1 MKKSLKC
8 FNVVTIIAL
17 LLSIT
22 LPSPS
27 AFAEI
32 HKKSWDELQGNDVR
46 IKAEQVNAE
55 IYRGEVAEREHV
67 FQYTIENTG
76 DTPIQ
81 ELVLKQNNEN
91 EITFL
96 SQSMK
101 VNGEKLPENKVA
113 DFYVEEKDKGGKLL
127 SSNLKIRDLKSH
139 EKMTVLIKASRT
151 QHFNKEYKQK
161 ISVQKDQ
168 VQIGSMSFDVEGIP
182 SEDKV
187 EATADDEADSSKKS
201 VVPSVN
207 NTTKKVDEKLKVSV
221 EDTNKP
227 TSNTELVKQPVTE
240 AEKQP
245 EKEVAKQSDAEVQ
258 AASENASKVQIQ
270 VGDKQGFGD
279 PLYSVITAGDLVQ
292 TGNVTLGL
300 TTDHYGRQSLGY
312 KTNKMTVDVDND
324 DSTFNSSTGAFPT
337 IPAGSKVKKA
347 YLFWTAAMGVPG
359 NITDRKVTED
369 QVRQPVK
376 MKMGNKQYAEVSADS
391 IRKADYLPYI
401 SNYSGSGAGYVAYAD
416 VTNVIAQQGISQ
428 TLTVANVPQIKDVT
442 GGGYYWGNWNLIL
455 VYENYKETVKDMKI
469 WEGLVSQKSTAWTDV
484 SVNKINTPKEG
495 AFKAKFSYFSSQ
507 GDPAEKDGYAYD
519 YGEYDFGA
527 GYIKIKNINGKDND
541 ANDSSMTEVQV
552 DGTNEFVTKK
562 YPGYNPDWTNSFS
575 TDIHTYHFEGPNQ
588 VKNDL
593 KEAKMRFRANGA
605 TGDIY
610 VLNNAT
616 FVTEHNA
623 PNLQVDKK
631 ALDSAG
637 KEIKEVKAG
646 EEITYKIEVKNDTK
660 NNQAP
665 VSNVK
670 GFDKLD
676 DRLEYVPGSIQYV
689 TGSNTG
695 QKTDDASDDEA
706 EFVNNQ
712 IDFRIGEGADAKDG
726 GVLKPGE
733 SAVLTFKVK
742 VKESIKSDTTV
753 KNVVAVK
760 GQDSAEIKYES
771 EDDANV
777 TVTIPKEV
785 PGEIEARK
793 IASNKSP
800 KLGDEVEYRI
810 TFKNKVKDGRLDVLT
825 IEDELPSSLEF
836 VKDSLK
842 AEGVQPEP
850 VELKFENGKII
861 AKYPAITDM
870 EERSIV
876 FKTKVK
882 ENAEI
887 GKEITNKATVSD
899 KTTSPKNIEEKIT
912 PQHKAGRIDA
922 KKKATNKKPKLGEEF
937 EYQISFNNT
946 VENGKLEA
954 VTIEDEIPANLE
966 FIQGSERAEGAGPSP
981 VELKVENGKVIA
993 KYPAITDTKERS
1005 IIFKVK
1011 VKEEAKAGETI
1022 VNKAVVSDPNGQSEH
1037 PEEKV
1042 TPDYKDGKVDVDKS
1056 VTNQTPK
1063 LGEEVEY
1070 RITFHNTVE
1079 NGKLEK
1085 VMIEDTL
1092 PAGVE
1097 YVKDS
1102 LKAEGIK
1109 PEPVELK
1116 MENGK
1121 IIAKYPEITDT
1132 EKRSIVFKVK
1142 VKDSAKVGEA
1152 IVNKAIAKDP
1162 KHDPVDAKVVITPQ
1176 SKKGEIAATKVV
1188 NNEKPKLGEEIE
1200 YRISFH
1206 NTVENGKIAEVRVE
1220 DTIPKGLEYVENSIK
1235 AEGEAPSPVELTVE
1249 AGVVK
1254 AKYIDIT
1261 DTKERSIVF
1270 KVKVKEEVE
1279 VGKEIV
1285 NKAIVDDTKHQ
1296 PIEPEERITPQHK
1309 DGIINAAKIVDN
1321 PSPKLGEEVEYRI
1334 SFKNTVEN
1342 GKLEKVKIEDTI
1354 PNGLEYVKGSEKAE
1368 GDKPAP
1374 VKLHVKDGKVIAEY
1388 ENITDTKE
1396 RSIVFTVKVK
1406 EEAEIGKE
1414 IVNQAIV
1421 DDTKDSKKPEA
1432 KITPLHKDGKIKAKK
1447 SVNNETPKLGEEVE
1461 YRISFKNT
1469 VENGKLAEV
1478 KIEDTLP
1485 EGLEYVENSL
1495 KAEGAGPNPV
1505 ELKMENGKVLA
1516 KYPEITDIEE
1526 RSITFKVKVKEE
1538 VKVGEKIVNKAIV
1551 DDTKHDPIN
1560 PKAEITPQYK
1570 DGKIE
1575 AEKVVNNP
1583 SPKLEEEVEYRI
1595 SFKNTVEH
1603 GKLAGVIIEDD
1614 LPNGLEYVKGSLQ
1627 AEGSKPDPV
1636 ELKFEN
1642 GKVLAKYPEI
1652 TDTKERSITFKVKVK
1667 GNVSDTIINQ
1677 AIVSDTKHPPET
1689 PKAEIIPQHKDG
1701 KLEAKKVV
1709 NNLLP
1714 KLGEEVEYRISFKNT
1729 VENGKLAEVKIE
1741 DTLPEGLE
1749 YVENSLKA
1757 EGAGTDSVELKF
1769 ENGKILA
1776 KYPEITDTKERS
1788 ITFKVKVKD
1797 EVKIGGKIVNK
1808 AIIDD
1813 TKKEPETPTAEITPQ
1828 HKDGKVE
1835 AEKTVNNPSPKL
1847 GEEIEYRISFKNTV
1861 ENGKLAEVKIEDT
1874 LPNGLEYVKDSLQA
1888 EGSKP
1893 NPVELKVKD
1902 GKVIAKYPEITDIE
1916 ERSIVFKAKVKEDFK
1931 VGEGIVNKVVVD
1943 DTKDP
1948 KTREVT
1954 VTPEYKD
1961 GKLKAEKFVNNKKPK
1976 LGEEVEYRI
1985 NFKNT
1990 VENGKLV
1997 EVKVEDEI
2005 PAGLEYVENSLQA
2018 EGSKPNPVELKFE
2031 NGKVMAKY
2039 PVITD
2044 TKERSIV
2051 FKAKVK
2057 EEAEIGK
2064 EIVNKAIVVDTT
2076 HEPEKP
2082 YVEITPQYKDGKIV
2096 AEKVANNHKPK
2107 LGEEVEYR
2115 IRFKNTVENGKLA
2128 EVNIKDTLPK
2138 GLEYVEGS
2146 ITAEGSKPKPVELK
2160 VENGKVTAKYPAI
2173 TDTEERSIVFKAK
2186 VKESVKA
2193 GEEIVNEAIVDDTK
2207 NVPEEPYVPITPQY
2221 KDGKIEARKEVSN
2234 HEPKLG
2240 EEIEYRII
2248 FNNTVKDGKLAEVKI
2263 EDEIPAGLEFVQ
2275 GSEKAEGDE
2284 PKPVELKVENGKV
2297 IATYSEIIDTKERSI
2312 AFKVKVKDSVAIG
2325 KGITNK
2331 AIIHVD
2337 DPNHPIIEP
2346 TAKITPQYKDGKVKA
2361 DKKVSKK
2368 DPKLGEE
2375 IEYRISFHN
2384 TVKDGKLAEVKI
2396 EDEIPSGLEYVKD
2409 SLKAEGEEPAP
2420 VELKEEAGKVTAKYE
2435 NITDTKERSIIFKVK
2450 VKDSVE
2456 VDKAIV
2462 NKAIVD
2468 DTKNPPERPEVY
2480 ITPQHKDGKVKAD
2493 KKVSKKDPK
2502 LGEEVEY
2509 QIRFKNTVENG
2520 KLAEV
2525 KIEDQLPTGLEYVKD
2540 SLKSEGN
2547 EPNPVELKE
2556 EAGKIT
2562 AKYENITDTAERSI
2576 IFKVKVTEV
2585 AKVGKKIVNTA
2596 IVDDDNPKNPPQKP
2610 EAIITPEYKDGKLKA
2625 EKTVNNP
2632 APKLGEEVEYRITFR
2647 NVVEHGKVAKVKIK
2661 DELPSSLE
2669 FVEGSERAEG
2679 ENPKPLH
2686 VKVKNGIVLAE
2697 YPEIVD
2703 TKERSI
2709 IFKVKVKEKAKVGE
2723 EIVNTAVVED
2733 TINPPEQPNVT
2744 IQPQYKDGALQAE
2757 KTVSNQEP
2765 KLGEEVEY
2773 RISFENTVENGRL
2786 TEVKVEDE
2794 IPAGLEYVQDSIKSD
2809 GPEPNPVE
2817 LKVENGKVTVK
2828 YPEITDMKKRSII
2841 FKVKVQETVQVGKE
2855 IINKAIVDDNN
2866 PTTPPVESLIPITP
2880 QYKDGKLEARKE
2892 VSNHEPKLGEEIEY
2906 RITFNGTVDG
2916 GKLVDVKIEDE
2927 IPAGLEY
2934 VKDSLEAVGDKPVPT
2949 ELKVENGKV
2958 TAKYPE
2964 ITDTKERSI
2973 IFKAKVKETVKVG
2986 GEITNKAIIHVDDPN
3001 HPVIEPTA
3009 TIKPEYKDGQ
3019 LKAMKA
3025 VSNKEPKLGEEV
3037 EYRISFKN
3045 TVENGKVAEVKVEDE
3060 IPAGLEYVQDSL
3072 RFEGAEPNP
3081 VELKVEFGKVIA
3093 KYLDIADR
3101 KERSIIFK
3109 AKVKE
3114 TVETGE
3120 KIVNKAIV
3128 GDTINQPEEPVVSI
3142 TPQYKDG
3149 MLKAEK
3155 EVSNKEP
3162 KLGEEVEYRISFKN
3176 TVENGKLA
3184 EVKIEDQLP
3193 DGLEYVKDSVKA
3205 KGAIEV
3211 KVENGKLTAK
3221 YENIIDTKERNITF
3235 KVKVKEKAGEEIVN
3249 RAIVDD
3255 GINQPLEP
3263 TVSIK
3268 PKEPE
3273 VKPEDPKE
3281 PEVKPEDPKEP
3292 EVKPE
3297 DPKEPEVKPED
3308 PKEPEVKP
3316 EDPKEPEVKPEDP
3329 KEPEVKPEDPKEPE
3343 VKPEDPKEPEV
3354 KPEDPKEPEVK
3365 PEDPK
3370 EPEVKPEDPK
3380 EPEVK
3385 PEDPKEPEVKPEDP
3399 KEPEVKPEDPKEPE
3413 VKPEDPKEPEVKPE
3427 DPKEPEVKPED
3438 PKEPEVKPED
3448 PKEPEVK
3455 PEDPK
3460 EPEVKPEDPKEPEVK
3475 PEDPKE
3481 PEVKPEDPKE
3491 PEVKPEDPKEPE
3503 VKLEKPEVRLEK
3515 LIKEPQV
3522 KVEREL
3528 PKTGAASPWMVS
3540 VGAGISFLV
3549 GGVLF
3554 VLGRRRKQ

>member
-168 VQIGSMSFDVEGIP
+168 VQIGSMSFNVEGIP

-187 EATADDEADSSKKS
+187 EANADDEADSSKEE
-201 VVPSVN
+201 VGPSPDS
-207 NTTKKVDEKLKVSV
+207 TPKKITEKLKVSV
-221 EDTNKP
+221 EDTNNP

-245 EKEVAKQSDAEVQ
+245 EKEAAKQSNAEVQ

-279 PLYSVITAGDLVQ
+279 PLYSTITAGDLVQ

-300 TTDHYGRQSLGY
+300 TDNHYTRQSVGG
-312 KTNKMTVDVDND
+312 KTNKKAVDVDND
-324 DSTFNSSTGAFPT
+324 DTTFNSSTGAFPN

-347 YLFWTAAMGVPG
+347 YLFWTAAMGAPSDARIDYRVS
-359 NITDRKVTED
+359 DED
-369 QVRQPVK
+369 VRQPIK

-401 SNYSGSGAGYVAYAD
+401 ANHYSSGAGYVAYAD
-416 VTNVIAQQGISQ
+416 VTNVIEKQGISQ
-428 TLTVANVPQIKDVT
+428 TVTVANVPQIKFEK
-442 GGGYYWGNWNLIL
+442 GSGYYWGNWNLIL

-469 WEGLVSQKSTAWTDV
+469 WEGLVSQKSTAWANI

-507 GDPAEKDGYAYD
+507 GDPAENDIYAYD
-519 YGEYDFGA
+519 YGEYDFGL
-527 GYIKIKNINGKDND
+527 GYQKLKNINSKEND
-541 ANDSSMTEVQV
+541 VNDSSMTEVQV

-575 TDIHTYHFEGPNQ
+575 TDIHTYHLEGPNQ

-689 TGSNTG
+689 TGSNAG

-742 VKESIKSDTTV
+742 VKESIKSNTTV

-825 IEDELPSSLEF
+825 IEDQLPSSLEF

-850 VELKFENGKII
+850 VELK
-861 AKYPAITDM
+861 
-870 EERSIV
+870 
-876 FKTKVK
+876 
-882 ENAEI
+882 
-887 GKEITNKATVSD
+887 
-899 KTTSPKNIEEKIT
+899 
-912 PQHKAGRIDA
+912 
-922 KKKATNKKPKLGEEF
+922 
-937 EYQISFNNT
+937 
-946 VENGKLEA
+946 
-954 VTIEDEIPANLE
+954 
-966 FIQGSERAEGAGPSP
+966 
-981 VELKVENGKVIA
+981 
-993 KYPAITDTKERS
+993 
-1005 IIFKVK
+1005 
-1011 VKEEAKAGETI
+1011 
-1022 VNKAVVSDPNGQSEH
+1022 
-1037 PEEKV
+1037 
-1042 TPDYKDGKVDVDKS
+1042 
-1056 VTNQTPK
+1056 
-1063 LGEEVEY
+1063 
-1070 RITFHNTVE
+1070 
-1079 NGKLEK
+1079 
-1085 VMIEDTL
+1085 
-1092 PAGVE
+1092 
-1097 YVKDS
+1097 
-1102 LKAEGIK
+1102 
-1109 PEPVELK
+1109 

-1121 IIAKYPEITDT
+1121 IIAKYPEITDM

-1162 KHDPVDAKVVITPQ
+1162 KNEPVESDVVITPQ

-1188 NNEKPKLGEEIE
+1188 NNKKPKLGEEIE

-1206 NTVENGKIAEVRVE
+1206 NMVENGKLAEVRVE

-1249 AGVVK
+1249 AGVIK

-1396 RSIVFTVKVK
+1396 RSIVFKVKVK

-1485 EGLEYVENSL
+1485 EGVEYVENSL

-1538 VKVGEKIVNKAIV
+1538 VKAGEKIVNKAIV

-1603 GKLAGVIIEDD
+1603 GKLAEVIIEDD

-1627 AEGSKPDPV
+1627 AEGSKPNPV

-1667 GNVSDTIINQ
+1667 GNVSDT
-1677 AIVSDTKHPPET
+1677 KHPPET

-1709 NNLLP
+1709 NNLL
-1714 KLGEEVEYRISFKNT
+1714 
-1729 VENGKLAEVKIE
+1729 
-1741 DTLPEGLE
+1741 
-1749 YVENSLKA
+1749 
-1757 EGAGTDSVELKF
+1757 
-1769 ENGKILA
+1769 
-1776 KYPEITDTKERS
+1776 
-1788 ITFKVKVKD
+1788 
-1797 EVKIGGKIVNK
+1797 
-1808 AIIDD
+1808 
-1813 TKKEPETPTAEITPQ
+1813 
-1828 HKDGKVE
+1828 
-1835 AEKTVNNPSPKL
+1835 
-1847 GEEIEYRISFKNTV
+1847 
-1861 ENGKLAEVKIEDT
+1861 
-1874 LPNGLEYVKDSLQA
+1874 
-1888 EGSKP
+1888 
-1893 NPVELKVKD
+1893 
-1902 GKVIAKYPEITDIE
+1902 
-1916 ERSIVFKAKVKEDFK
+1916 
-1931 VGEGIVNKVVVD
+1931 
-1943 DTKDP
+1943 
-1948 KTREVT
+1948 
-1954 VTPEYKD
+1954 
-1961 GKLKAEKFVNNKKPK
+1961 
-1976 LGEEVEYRI
+1976 
-1985 NFKNT
+1985 
-1990 VENGKLV
+1990 
-1997 EVKVEDEI
+1997 
-2005 PAGLEYVENSLQA
+2005 
-2018 EGSKPNPVELKFE
+2018 
-2031 NGKVMAKY
+2031 
-2039 PVITD
+2039 
-2044 TKERSIV
+2044 
-2051 FKAKVK
+2051 
-2057 EEAEIGK
+2057 
-2064 EIVNKAIVVDTT
+2064 
-2076 HEPEKP
+2076 
-2082 YVEITPQYKDGKIV
+2082 
-2096 AEKVANNHKPK
+2096 
-2107 LGEEVEYR
+2107 
-2115 IRFKNTVENGKLA
+2115 
-2128 EVNIKDTLPK
+2128 
-2138 GLEYVEGS
+2138 
-2146 ITAEGSKPKPVELK
+2146 
-2160 VENGKVTAKYPAI
+2160 
-2173 TDTEERSIVFKAK
+2173 
-2186 VKESVKA
+2186 
-2193 GEEIVNEAIVDDTK
+2193 
-2207 NVPEEPYVPITPQY
+2207 
-2221 KDGKIEARKEVSN
+2221 
-2234 HEPKLG
+2234 
-2240 EEIEYRII
+2240 
-2248 FNNTVKDGKLAEVKI
+2248 
-2263 EDEIPAGLEFVQ
+2263 
-2275 GSEKAEGDE
+2275 
-2284 PKPVELKVENGKV
+2284 
-2297 IATYSEIIDTKERSI
+2297 
-2312 AFKVKVKDSVAIG
+2312 
-2325 KGITNK
+2325 
-2331 AIIHVD
+2331 
-2337 DPNHPIIEP
+2337 
-2346 TAKITPQYKDGKVKA
+2346 
-2361 DKKVSKK
+2361 
-2368 DPKLGEE
+2368 
-2375 IEYRISFHN
+2375 
-2384 TVKDGKLAEVKI
+2384 
-2396 EDEIPSGLEYVKD
+2396 
-2409 SLKAEGEEPAP
+2409 
-2420 VELKEEAGKVTAKYE
+2420 
-2435 NITDTKERSIIFKVK
+2435 
-2450 VKDSVE
+2450 
-2456 VDKAIV
+2456 
-2462 NKAIVD
+2462 
-2468 DTKNPPERPEVY
+2468 
-2480 ITPQHKDGKVKAD
+2480 
-2493 KKVSKKDPK
+2493 
-2502 LGEEVEY
+2502 
-2509 QIRFKNTVENG
+2509 
-2520 KLAEV
+2520 
-2525 KIEDQLPTGLEYVKD
+2525 
-2540 SLKSEGN
+2540 
-2547 EPNPVELKE
+2547 
-2556 EAGKIT
+2556 
-2562 AKYENITDTAERSI
+2562 
-2576 IFKVKVTEV
+2576 
-2585 AKVGKKIVNTA
+2585 
-2596 IVDDDNPKNPPQKP
+2596 
-2610 EAIITPEYKDGKLKA
+2610 
-2625 EKTVNNP
+2625 
-2632 APKLGEEVEYRITFR
+2632 
-2647 NVVEHGKVAKVKIK
+2647 
-2661 DELPSSLE
+2661 
-2669 FVEGSERAEG
+2669 
-2679 ENPKPLH
+2679 
-2686 VKVKNGIVLAE
+2686 
-2697 YPEIVD
+2697 
-2703 TKERSI
+2703 
-2709 IFKVKVKEKAKVGE
+2709 
-2723 EIVNTAVVED
+2723 
-2733 TINPPEQPNVT
+2733 
-2744 IQPQYKDGALQAE
+2744 
-2757 KTVSNQEP
+2757 
-2765 KLGEEVEY
+2765 
-2773 RISFENTVENGRL
+2773 
-2786 TEVKVEDE
+2786 
-2794 IPAGLEYVQDSIKSD
+2794 
-2809 GPEPNPVE
+2809 
-2817 LKVENGKVTVK
+2817 
-2828 YPEITDMKKRSII
+2828 
-2841 FKVKVQETVQVGKE
+2841 
-2855 IINKAIVDDNN
+2855 
-2866 PTTPPVESLIPITP
+2866 
-2880 QYKDGKLEARKE
+2880 
-2892 VSNHEPKLGEEIEY
+2892 
-2906 RITFNGTVDG
+2906 
-2916 GKLVDVKIEDE
+2916 
-2927 IPAGLEY
+2927 
-2934 VKDSLEAVGDKPVPT
+2934 
-2949 ELKVENGKV
+2949 
-2958 TAKYPE
+2958 
-2964 ITDTKERSI
+2964 
-2973 IFKAKVKETVKVG
+2973 
-2986 GEITNKAIIHVDDPN
+2986 
-3001 HPVIEPTA
+3001 
-3009 TIKPEYKDGQ
+3009 
-3019 LKAMKA
+3019 
-3025 VSNKEPKLGEEV
+3025 PKLGEEV

-3093 KYLDIADR
+3093 KYLDISDR

-3162 KLGEEVEYRISFKN
+3162 KLGEVVEYRISFKN

-3292 EVKPE
+3292 EVK
-3297 DPKEPEVKPED
+3297 
-3308 PKEPEVKP
+3308 
-3316 EDPKEPEVKPEDP
+3316 
-3329 KEPEVKPEDPKEPE
+3329 
-3343 VKPEDPKEPEV
+3343 
-3354 KPEDPKEPEVK
+3354 
-3365 PEDPK
+3365 
-3370 EPEVKPEDPK
+3370 
-3380 EPEVK
+3380 
-3385 PEDPKEPEVKPEDP
+3385 
-3399 KEPEVKPEDPKEPE
+3399 
-3413 VKPEDPKEPEVKPE
+3413 
-3427 DPKEPEVKPED
+3427 
-3438 PKEPEVKPED
+3438 
-3448 PKEPEVK
+3448 
-3455 PEDPK
+3455 
-3460 EPEVKPEDPKEPEVK
+3460 
-3475 PEDPKE
+3475 
-3481 PEVKPEDPKE
+3481 
-3491 PEVKPEDPKEPE
+3491 
-3503 VKLEKPEVRLEK
+3503 LEKPEVRLEK

>member
-1 MKKSLKC
+1 MKQVLKC
-8 FNVVTIIAL
+8 FNVVTMITL
-17 LLSIT
+17 LLSII

-27 AFAEI
+27 AFATEI
-32 HKKSWDELQGNDVR
+32 NKKSWDELQGNDVK

-55 IYRGEVAEREHV
+55 IYKGEVAEREHV

-76 DTPIQ
+76 ATPIQ

-91 EITFL
+91 EITFP
-96 SQSMK
+96 SQSVK

-113 DFYVEEKDKGGKLL
+113 DFYVEEKDKGGKVL
-127 SSNLKIRDLKSH
+127 SSNLKIKDLKSH
-139 EKMTVLIKASRT
+139 EKMTVLIKARRA
-151 QHFNKEYKQK
+151 QHFNNEYKQK

-168 VQIGSMSFDVEGIP
+168 LQIGNMSVDVEGIP
-182 SEDKV
+182 SEEKV
-187 EATADDEADSSKKS
+187 AANADEEADSSKKE
-201 VVPSVN
+201 VGPSAN
-207 NTTKKVDEKLKVSV
+207 NTIKKVDEKLKVSV
-221 EDTNKP
+221 EDKNNP
-227 TSNTELVKQPVTE
+227 TSKTEPPKQPVTE
-240 AEKQP
+240 AEKL
-245 EKEVAKQSDAEVQ
+245 EKEAENQSDAKVQ
-258 AASENASKVQIQ
+258 AASENASKVQMQ
-270 VGDKQGFGD
+270 TGDKQGFGD
-279 PLYSVITAGDLVQ
+279 PLYSTITAGNLVQ

-300 TTDHYGRQSLGY
+300 TTDHYGRQSMGY

-324 DSTFNSSTGAFPT
+324 DSTFNSSTGAFPN

-347 YLFWTAAMGVPG
+347 YLFWTAAMGLPG
-359 NITDRKVTED
+359 NIADRKVTED

-376 MKMGNKQYAEVSADS
+376 MKMGNKEYADVTADS
-391 IRKADYLPYI
+391 IRKADSLPFI
-401 SNYSGSGAGYVAYAD
+401 SNYSGAGAGYVAYAD
-416 VTNVIAQQGISQ
+416 VTNVIAQQGTSQ

-469 WEGLVSQKSTAWTDV
+469 WEGLVSQKSTAWTDI

-495 AFKAKFSYFSSQ
+495 TFKAKFSYFSSQ

-575 TDIHTYHFEGPNQ
+575 TDIHTYHLEGPNQ

-593 KEAKMRFRANGA
+593 KEAKMRFRANSGY
-605 TGDIY
+605 GDIY

-637 KEIKEVKAG
+637 KEIKDIKAG
-646 EEITYKIEVKNDTK
+646 EEFTYQIEVKNDTK

-676 DRLEYVPGSIQYV
+676 DRLEYVPESIQYIS
-689 TGSNTG
+689 GSNKG
-695 QKTDDASDDEA
+695 NKTDNASDDEA

-712 IDFRIGEGADAKDG
+712 IDFRMGEGADAKDG

-733 SAVLTFKVK
+733 SAIITFKVK
-742 VKESIKSDTTV
+742 VKASVQSDTTI
-753 KNVVAVK
+753 KNIVAVK
-760 GQDSAEIKYES
+760 GKDSTEVNYETA
-771 EDDANV
+771 DDANV
-777 TVTIPKEV
+777 TVTLPKEV

-793 IASNKSP
+793 IASNKTP

-810 TFKNKVKDGRLDVLT
+810 TFKNTVKDGRLDVLT
-825 IEDELPSSLEF
+825 IEDELPSSLEY

-842 AEGVQPEP
+842 AEGAKPEP
-850 VELKFENGKII
+850 VELKFENGKVI
-861 AKYPAITDM
+861 AKYPEIMDM

-882 ENAEI
+882 ETAKIGEEI
-887 GKEITNKATVSD
+887 VNKATVSD
-899 KTTSPKNIEEKIT
+899 KTNPPKDLEEKIT
-912 PQHKAGRIDA
+912 PQHKSGKIAA
-922 KKKATNKKPKLGEEF
+922 KKKATNKKPKLGEEI
-937 EYQISFNNT
+937 EYQISFQNT
-946 VENGKLEA
+946 VENGKLDA

-966 FIQGSERAEGAGPSP
+966 FVQGSERAEGAEPNP

-993 KYPAITDTKERS
+993 KYPEITDTKERS
-1005 IIFKVK
+1005 IAFKVK

-1022 VNKAVVSDPNGQSEH
+1022 VNKAVVSEPNGQTEH
-1037 PEEKV
+1037 PEEKI
-1042 TPDYKDGKVDVDKS
+1042 TPDYKYGKVDVEKS

-1070 RITFHNTVE
+1070 RITFYNTVE

-1085 VMIEDTL
+1085 VLVEDTL
-1092 PAGVE
+1092 PKGVE

-1102 LKAEGIK
+1102 LKVEGIK

-1116 MENGK
+1116 VEDGK
-1121 IIAKYPEITDT
+1121 VMAKYPEITDT

-1162 KHDPVDAKVVITPQ
+1162 KNEPVESKVVITPQ

-1188 NNEKPKLGEEIE
+1188 NNKKPKLGEEIE

-1206 NTVENGKIAEVRVE
+1206 NTVENGKLEEVRVE

-1235 AEGEAPSPVELTVE
+1235 AEGEAPGPVELAVE
-1249 AGVVK
+1249 NGIVK
-1254 AKYIDIT
+1254 AKYIDIM
-1261 DTKERSIVF
+1261 DMKERSIVF
-1270 KVKVKEEVE
+1270 KVKVKEEAKVD
-1279 VGKEIV
+1279 KEIV
-1285 NKAIVDDTKHQ
+1285 NKAIVDDTKNP

-1309 DGIINAAKIVDN
+1309 DGIIDSKKTVDN

-1342 GKLEKVKIEDTI
+1342 GKLEKVIIEDTI

-1374 VKLHVKDGKVIAEY
+1374 LKLSVKDGKVIAEY
-1388 ENITDTKE
+1388 ENITDMKE
-1396 RSIVFTVKVK
+1396 RSIVFKVKVKVK
-1406 EEAEIGKE
+1406 EEAEVGKE
-1414 IVNQAIV
+1414 IINKAIV
-1421 DDTKDSKKPEA
+1421 DDMKHPKEPEA

-1461 YRISFKNT
+1461 YRISMKNTVKYGKLTDVIIEDTLPEGLEYVENSLKAEGIGTDSVELKFENGKVMAKYPEIMDTEERSIVFKVKVKEGVTVGKKIINKATIDDSQNKPVNPTAEIIPQYKDGKLEAKKMVNNETPKLGEEVEYRISFKNT
-1469 VENGKLAEV
+1469 VEHGKLTEVKIEDDLPNGLEYVKDSVKVEGSKPDPVELKFENGKVMAKYPEITDTKERSITFKVKVKGKVSDSIVNEAIVSDTKHPPETPTAEIIPQHKDGKVKAKKTVNNETPKLGEEVEYRISFKNTVEDGKLAEV

-1485 EGLEYVENSL
+1485 EGLEYVENS
-1495 KAEGAGPNPV
+1495 
-1505 ELKMENGKVLA
+1505 
-1516 KYPEITDIEE
+1516 
-1526 RSITFKVKVKEE
+1526 VK
-1538 VKVGEKIVNKAIV
+1538 
-1551 DDTKHDPIN
+1551 
-1560 PKAEITPQYK
+1560 
-1570 DGKIE
+1570 
-1575 AEKVVNNP
+1575 
-1583 SPKLEEEVEYRI
+1583 
-1595 SFKNTVEH
+1595 
-1603 GKLAGVIIEDD
+1603 
-1614 LPNGLEYVKGSLQ
+1614 

-1642 GKVLAKYPEI
+1642 GKVMAKYPEI
-1652 TDTKERSITFKVKVK
+1652 TDTEERSITFKVKVK
-1667 GNVSDTIINQ
+1667 DEVKVGKKIVNKAIID
-1677 AIVSDTKHPPET
+1677 DTKNEPET
-1689 PKAEIIPQHKDG
+1689 PTAEITPQHKDG
-1701 KLEAKKVV
+1701 KVEAKKTV
-1709 NNLLP
+1709 NNETP

-1729 VENGKLAEVKIE
+1729 VENGKLAEVTI
-1741 DTLPEGLE
+1741 
-1749 YVENSLKA
+1749 
-1757 EGAGTDSVELKF
+1757 
-1769 ENGKILA
+1769 
-1776 KYPEITDTKERS
+1776 
-1788 ITFKVKVKD
+1788 KD
-1797 EVKIGGKIVNK
+1797 
-1808 AIIDD
+1808 D
-1813 TKKEPETPTAEITPQ
+1813 
-1828 HKDGKVE
+1828 
-1835 AEKTVNNPSPKL
+1835 
-1847 GEEIEYRISFKNTV
+1847 
-1861 ENGKLAEVKIEDT
+1861 
-1874 LPNGLEYVKDSLQA
+1874 LPNGLEYVKDSLRA

-1893 NPVELKVKD
+1893 DPVELKVKD
-1902 GKVIAKYPEITDIE
+1902 GKVIAKYPEIMDTE
-1916 ERSIVFKAKVKEDFK
+1916 ERSIVFKAKVKEEFK

-1948 KTREVT
+1948 TTSEVT
-1954 VTPEYKD
+1954 ITPEYKD

-1985 NFKNT
+1985 SFKNT

-1997 EVKVEDEI
+1997 EVTVEDEI

-2018 EGSKPNPVELKFE
+2018 EGSKPSPVELKFE

-2039 PVITD
+2039 LEIAD
-2044 TKERSIV
+2044 TKERSII
-2051 FKAKVK
+2051 FKVKVK

-2064 EIVNKAIVVDTT
+2064 EIVNKAIVVDTKN
-2076 HEPEKP
+2076 EPEEP
-2082 YVEITPQYKDGKIV
+2082 RVEITPQYKDGKI
-2096 AEKVANNHKPK
+2096 AAQKVANNHKPK

-2115 IRFKNTVENGKLA
+2115 ISFKNTVENGKLV
-2128 EVNIKDTLPK
+2128 EVNIKDTLPN

-2146 ITAEGSKPKPVELK
+2146 ITAEGSKPKPVELQVKNNK
-2160 VENGKVTAKYPAI
+2160 VMAKYPEI

-2186 VKESVKA
+2186 VKESVKV
-2193 GEEIVNEAIVDDTK
+2193 GEEIVNEAIIDDTK
-2207 NVPEEPYVPITPQY
+2207 NLPEEPYVPITPQY

-2263 EDEIPAGLEFVQ
+2263 EDEIPAGLEFVE
-2275 GSEKAEGDE
+2275 GSEKAEGEE

-2297 IATYSEIIDTKERSI
+2297 MAKYSEIMDTKERSI
-2312 AFKVKVKDSVAIG
+2312 VFKVKVKDSVAIG
-2325 KGITNK
+2325 KDITNK

-2337 DPNHPIIEP
+2337 DPNHPVIDP
-2346 TAKITPQYKDGKVKA
+2346 TAKITPQYKDGKIA
-2361 DKKVSKK
+2361 THKKVNNHK
-2368 DPKLGEE
+2368 PKLGEE
-2375 IEYRISFHN
+2375 IEYRISFNN

-2409 SLKAEGEEPAP
+2409 SLKAEGDKPAP
-2420 VELKEEAGKVTAKYE
+2420 VELKEEAGKVSAKYE
-2435 NITDTKERSIIFKVK
+2435 NITDMKERSIIFKVK

-2468 DTKNPPERPEVY
+2468 DTKNPPERPEVE

-2493 KKVSKKDPK
+2493 KKVNKKDPK

-2509 QIRFKNTVENG
+2509 RISFKNTVENG

-2547 EPNPVELKE
+2547 EPAPVELKE

-2562 AKYENITDTAERSI
+2562 AKYENTIDTAERSI

-2661 DELPSSLE
+2661 DELPTGLE

-2679 ENPKPLH
+2679 ENPKPLY

-2697 YPEIVD
+2697 YPEITD
-2703 TKERSI
+2703 MKERSI
-2709 IFKVKVKEKAKVGE
+2709 VFKVKVKEKAKVGE
-2723 EIVNTAVVED
+2723 EIVNKAIVED
-2733 TINPPEQPNVT
+2733 TINPPEQPNIS

-2757 KTVSNQEP
+2757 KTVSNHEP

-2773 RISFENTVENGRL
+2773 RISFENTVENGKL

-2794 IPAGLEYVQDSIKSD
+2794 IPAGLEYVKDSIKSD
-2809 GPEPNPVE
+2809 GPEPYPVE
-2817 LKVENGKVTVK
+2817 LKVENGKVTAK
-2828 YPEITDMKKRSII
+2828 YPEITDTKKRSII
-2841 FKVKVQETVQVGKE
+2841 FKVRVQETVQVGKE
-2855 IINKAIVDDNN
+2855 IVNKAIVDDNN

-2927 IPAGLEY
+2927 IPSGLEY

-2958 TAKYPE
+2958 TVKYPE
-2964 ITDTKERSI
+2964 ITDTKERSV
-2973 IFKAKVKETVKVG
+2973 IFKVKVKETAKVG
-2986 GEITNKAIIHVDDPN
+2986 GEITNKAIIEVDDPK

-3009 TIKPEYKDGQ
+3009 KIKPEYKDG
-3019 LKAMKA
+3019 
-3025 VSNKEPKLGEEV
+3025 KL
-3037 EYRISFKN
+3037 
-3045 TVENGKVAEVKVEDE
+3045 TA
-3060 IPAGLEYVQDSL
+3060 
-3072 RFEGAEPNP
+3072 
-3081 VELKVEFGKVIA
+3081 A
-3093 KYLDIADR
+3093 K
-3101 KERSIIFK
+3101 
-3109 AKVKE
+3109 
-3114 TVETGE
+3114 T
-3120 KIVNKAIV
+3120 
-3128 GDTINQPEEPVVSI
+3128 
-3142 TPQYKDG
+3142 
-3149 MLKAEK
+3149 
-3155 EVSNKEP
+3155 VSNKEP

-3176 TVENGKLA
+3176 TVENGKLD
-3184 EVKIEDQLP
+3184 VVTIEDEIP
-3193 DGLEYVKDSVKA
+3193 AGLEYVQGSIRFE
-3205 KGAIEV
+3205 GAEPNPIELKMEFG
-3211 KVENGKLTAK
+3211 KVIAK
-3221 YENIIDTKERNITF
+3221 YLEITDTKERSIIF
-3235 KVKVKEKAGEEIVN
+3235 KAKVKEAPSKGITNKAV
-3249 RAIVDD
+3249 VDD
-3255 GINQPLEP
+3255 KINPPLEP
-3263 TVSIK
+3263 TVTILPK
-3268 PKEPE
+3268 TKEDFKIPEDPKEPKEPE

-3292 EVKPE
+3292 
-3297 DPKEPEVKPED
+3297 KEPEV
-3308 PKEPEVKP
+3308 
-3316 EDPKEPEVKPEDP
+3316 
-3329 KEPEVKPEDPKEPE
+3329 
-3343 VKPEDPKEPEV
+3343 
-3354 KPEDPKEPEVK
+3354 
-3365 PEDPK
+3365 
-3370 EPEVKPEDPK
+3370 
-3380 EPEVK
+3380 
-3385 PEDPKEPEVKPEDP
+3385 
-3399 KEPEVKPEDPKEPE
+3399 
-3413 VKPEDPKEPEVKPE
+3413 
-3427 DPKEPEVKPED
+3427 
-3438 PKEPEVKPED
+3438 
-3448 PKEPEVK
+3448 
-3455 PEDPK
+3455 
-3460 EPEVKPEDPKEPEVK
+3460 
-3475 PEDPKE
+3475 
-3481 PEVKPEDPKE
+3481 
-3491 PEVKPEDPKEPE
+3491 
-3503 VKLEKPEVRLEK
+3503 KPEVRLEK

-3522 KVEREL
+3522 KTEREL
-3528 PKTGAASPWMVS
+3528 PKTGAASPWMMS

>member
-168 VQIGSMSFDVEGIP
+168 VQIGSMSFNVEGIP

-187 EATADDEADSSKKS
+187 EANADDEADSSKEE
-201 VVPSVN
+201 VGPSPDS
-207 NTTKKVDEKLKVSV
+207 TPKKITEKLKVSV
-221 EDTNKP
+221 EDTNNP

-245 EKEVAKQSDAEVQ
+245 EKEAAKQSNAEVQ

-279 PLYSVITAGDLVQ
+279 PLYSTITAGDLVQ

-300 TTDHYGRQSLGY
+300 TDNHYTRQSVGG
-312 KTNKMTVDVDND
+312 KTNKKAVDVDND
-324 DSTFNSSTGAFPT
+324 DTTFNSSTGAFPN

-347 YLFWTAAMGVPG
+347 YLFWTAAMGAPSDARIDYRVS
-359 NITDRKVTED
+359 DED
-369 QVRQPVK
+369 VRQPIK

-401 SNYSGSGAGYVAYAD
+401 ANHYSS
-416 VTNVIAQQGISQ
+416 
-428 TLTVANVPQIKDVT
+428 
-442 GGGYYWGNWNLIL
+442 GYYWGNWNLIL

-469 WEGLVSQKSTAWTDV
+469 WEGLVSQKSTAWANI

-507 GDPAEKDGYAYD
+507 GDPAENDIYAYD
-519 YGEYDFGA
+519 YGEYDFGL
-527 GYIKIKNINGKDND
+527 GYQKLKNINSKEND
-541 ANDSSMTEVQV
+541 VNDSSMTEVQV

-575 TDIHTYHFEGPNQ
+575 TDIHTYHLEGPNQ

-689 TGSNTG
+689 TGSNAG

-742 VKESIKSDTTV
+742 VKESIKSNTTV

-825 IEDELPSSLEF
+825 IEDQLPSSLEF

-899 KTTSPKNIEEKIT
+899 KTTSTKNIEEKIT
-912 PQHKAGRIDA
+912 PQHKAGKIDA

-966 FIQGSERAEGAGPSP
+966 FVQGSERAEGAGPSP

-1085 VMIEDTL
+1085 VLVEDTL

-1121 IIAKYPEITDT
+1121 IIAKYPEITDM

-1162 KHDPVDAKVVITPQ
+1162 KNEPVESDVVITPQ

-1188 NNEKPKLGEEIE
+1188 NNKKPKLGEEIE

-1206 NTVENGKIAEVRVE
+1206 NMVENGKLAEVRVE

-1249 AGVVK
+1249 AGVIK

-1396 RSIVFTVKVK
+1396 RSIVFKVKVK

-1485 EGLEYVENSL
+1485 EGVEYVENSL

-1603 GKLAGVIIEDD
+1603 GKLAEVIIEDD

-1627 AEGSKPDPV
+1627 AEGSKPNPV

-1667 GNVSDTIINQ
+1667 GNVSDT
-1677 AIVSDTKHPPET
+1677 KHPPET
-1689 PKAEIIPQHKDG
+1689 PKAEITPQHKDG

-1709 NNLLP
+1709 NNLL
-1714 KLGEEVEYRISFKNT
+1714 
-1729 VENGKLAEVKIE
+1729 
-1741 DTLPEGLE
+1741 
-1749 YVENSLKA
+1749 
-1757 EGAGTDSVELKF
+1757 
-1769 ENGKILA
+1769 
-1776 KYPEITDTKERS
+1776 
-1788 ITFKVKVKD
+1788 
-1797 EVKIGGKIVNK
+1797 
-1808 AIIDD
+1808 
-1813 TKKEPETPTAEITPQ
+1813 
-1828 HKDGKVE
+1828 
-1835 AEKTVNNPSPKL
+1835 
-1847 GEEIEYRISFKNTV
+1847 
-1861 ENGKLAEVKIEDT
+1861 
-1874 LPNGLEYVKDSLQA
+1874 
-1888 EGSKP
+1888 
-1893 NPVELKVKD
+1893 
-1902 GKVIAKYPEITDIE
+1902 
-1916 ERSIVFKAKVKEDFK
+1916 
-1931 VGEGIVNKVVVD
+1931 
-1943 DTKDP
+1943 
-1948 KTREVT
+1948 
-1954 VTPEYKD
+1954 
-1961 GKLKAEKFVNNKKPK
+1961 
-1976 LGEEVEYRI
+1976 
-1985 NFKNT
+1985 
-1990 VENGKLV
+1990 
-1997 EVKVEDEI
+1997 
-2005 PAGLEYVENSLQA
+2005 
-2018 EGSKPNPVELKFE
+2018 
-2031 NGKVMAKY
+2031 
-2039 PVITD
+2039 
-2044 TKERSIV
+2044 
-2051 FKAKVK
+2051 
-2057 EEAEIGK
+2057 
-2064 EIVNKAIVVDTT
+2064 
-2076 HEPEKP
+2076 
-2082 YVEITPQYKDGKIV
+2082 
-2096 AEKVANNHKPK
+2096 
-2107 LGEEVEYR
+2107 
-2115 IRFKNTVENGKLA
+2115 
-2128 EVNIKDTLPK
+2128 
-2138 GLEYVEGS
+2138 
-2146 ITAEGSKPKPVELK
+2146 
-2160 VENGKVTAKYPAI
+2160 
-2173 TDTEERSIVFKAK
+2173 
-2186 VKESVKA
+2186 
-2193 GEEIVNEAIVDDTK
+2193 
-2207 NVPEEPYVPITPQY
+2207 
-2221 KDGKIEARKEVSN
+2221 
-2234 HEPKLG
+2234 
-2240 EEIEYRII
+2240 
-2248 FNNTVKDGKLAEVKI
+2248 
-2263 EDEIPAGLEFVQ
+2263 
-2275 GSEKAEGDE
+2275 
-2284 PKPVELKVENGKV
+2284 
-2297 IATYSEIIDTKERSI
+2297 
-2312 AFKVKVKDSVAIG
+2312 
-2325 KGITNK
+2325 
-2331 AIIHVD
+2331 
-2337 DPNHPIIEP
+2337 
-2346 TAKITPQYKDGKVKA
+2346 
-2361 DKKVSKK
+2361 
-2368 DPKLGEE
+2368 
-2375 IEYRISFHN
+2375 
-2384 TVKDGKLAEVKI
+2384 
-2396 EDEIPSGLEYVKD
+2396 
-2409 SLKAEGEEPAP
+2409 
-2420 VELKEEAGKVTAKYE
+2420 
-2435 NITDTKERSIIFKVK
+2435 
-2450 VKDSVE
+2450 
-2456 VDKAIV
+2456 
-2462 NKAIVD
+2462 
-2468 DTKNPPERPEVY
+2468 
-2480 ITPQHKDGKVKAD
+2480 
-2493 KKVSKKDPK
+2493 
-2502 LGEEVEY
+2502 
-2509 QIRFKNTVENG
+2509 
-2520 KLAEV
+2520 
-2525 KIEDQLPTGLEYVKD
+2525 
-2540 SLKSEGN
+2540 
-2547 EPNPVELKE
+2547 
-2556 EAGKIT
+2556 
-2562 AKYENITDTAERSI
+2562 
-2576 IFKVKVTEV
+2576 
-2585 AKVGKKIVNTA
+2585 
-2596 IVDDDNPKNPPQKP
+2596 
-2610 EAIITPEYKDGKLKA
+2610 
-2625 EKTVNNP
+2625 
-2632 APKLGEEVEYRITFR
+2632 
-2647 NVVEHGKVAKVKIK
+2647 
-2661 DELPSSLE
+2661 
-2669 FVEGSERAEG
+2669 
-2679 ENPKPLH
+2679 
-2686 VKVKNGIVLAE
+2686 
-2697 YPEIVD
+2697 
-2703 TKERSI
+2703 
-2709 IFKVKVKEKAKVGE
+2709 
-2723 EIVNTAVVED
+2723 
-2733 TINPPEQPNVT
+2733 
-2744 IQPQYKDGALQAE
+2744 
-2757 KTVSNQEP
+2757 
-2765 KLGEEVEY
+2765 
-2773 RISFENTVENGRL
+2773 
-2786 TEVKVEDE
+2786 
-2794 IPAGLEYVQDSIKSD
+2794 
-2809 GPEPNPVE
+2809 
-2817 LKVENGKVTVK
+2817 
-2828 YPEITDMKKRSII
+2828 
-2841 FKVKVQETVQVGKE
+2841 
-2855 IINKAIVDDNN
+2855 
-2866 PTTPPVESLIPITP
+2866 
-2880 QYKDGKLEARKE
+2880 
-2892 VSNHEPKLGEEIEY
+2892 
-2906 RITFNGTVDG
+2906 
-2916 GKLVDVKIEDE
+2916 
-2927 IPAGLEY
+2927 
-2934 VKDSLEAVGDKPVPT
+2934 
-2949 ELKVENGKV
+2949 
-2958 TAKYPE
+2958 
-2964 ITDTKERSI
+2964 
-2973 IFKAKVKETVKVG
+2973 
-2986 GEITNKAIIHVDDPN
+2986 
-3001 HPVIEPTA
+3001 
-3009 TIKPEYKDGQ
+3009 
-3019 LKAMKA
+3019 
-3025 VSNKEPKLGEEV
+3025 PKLGEEV

-3093 KYLDIADR
+3093 KYLDISDR

-3162 KLGEEVEYRISFKN
+3162 KLGEVVEYRISFKN

-3281 PEVKPEDPKEP
+3281 PEVK
-3292 EVKPE
+3292 
-3297 DPKEPEVKPED
+3297 
-3308 PKEPEVKP
+3308 
-3316 EDPKEPEVKPEDP
+3316 
-3329 KEPEVKPEDPKEPE
+3329 
-3343 VKPEDPKEPEV
+3343 
-3354 KPEDPKEPEVK
+3354 
-3365 PEDPK
+3365 
-3370 EPEVKPEDPK
+3370 
-3380 EPEVK
+3380 
-3385 PEDPKEPEVKPEDP
+3385 
-3399 KEPEVKPEDPKEPE
+3399 
-3413 VKPEDPKEPEVKPE
+3413 
-3427 DPKEPEVKPED
+3427 
-3438 PKEPEVKPED
+3438 
-3448 PKEPEVK
+3448 
-3455 PEDPK
+3455 
-3460 EPEVKPEDPKEPEVK
+3460 
-3475 PEDPKE
+3475 
-3481 PEVKPEDPKE
+3481 
-3491 PEVKPEDPKEPE
+3491 
-3503 VKLEKPEVRLEK
+3503 LEKPEVRLEK

>member
-32 HKKSWDELQGNDVR
+32 HKKSWDELQGSDVR

-428 TLTVANVPQIKDVT
+428 TVTVANVPQIKFEK
-442 GGGYYWGNWNLIL
+442 GSGYYWGNWNLIL

-575 TDIHTYHFEGPNQ
+575 TDIHTYHLEGPNQ

-785 PGEIEARK
+785 SGEIEARK

-861 AKYPAITDM
+861 AKYSAITDM

-912 PQHKAGRIDA
+912 PQHKAGKIDA

-993 KYPAITDTKERS
+993 KYPEITDTKERS

-1396 RSIVFTVKVK
+1396 RSIVFKVKVK

-1575 AEKVVNNP
+1575 AEKIVNNP

-1603 GKLAGVIIEDD
+1603 GKLAEVIIEDD

-1627 AEGSKPDPV
+1627 AEGSKPNPV

-1709 NNLLP
+1709 NNETP

-1757 EGAGTDSVELKF
+1757 EGAGTDSVELTF
-1769 ENGKILA
+1769 ENGKIMA

-1813 TKKEPETPTAEITPQ
+1813 TKKEPEIPTAEITPQ

-1961 GKLKAEKFVNNKKPK
+1961 GKLTAEKFVNNKKPK

-2186 VKESVKA
+2186 VKESVKV
-2193 GEEIVNEAIVDDTK
+2193 GEEIVNEVIVDDTK

-2248 FNNTVKDGKLAEVKI
+2248 FNNTVKDGKLAELKI

-2275 GSEKAEGDE
+2275 GSEKAEGAE
-2284 PKPVELKVENGKV
+2284 PKPMELKVENGKV
-2297 IATYSEIIDTKERSI
+2297 IATYAEIMDTEERSI
-2312 AFKVKVKDSVAIG
+2312 VFKVKVKESVTIG
-2325 KGITNK
+2325 KAITNK

-2346 TAKITPQYKDGKVKA
+2346 TAKITPQYKDGKIIA
-2361 DKKVSKK
+2361 HKKVNNDK
-2368 DPKLGEE
+2368 PKLGEE
-2375 IEYRISFHN
+2375 IEYRISFSN

-2409 SLKAEGEEPAP
+2409 SLKAEGDEPAP

-2450 VKDSVE
+2450 VKDTAE

-2468 DTKNPPERPEVY
+2468 DTKNPPERPEVD

-2540 SLKSEGN
+2540 SLKAEGN

-2817 LKVENGKVTVK
+2817 LKVENGKVTAK

-3009 TIKPEYKDGQ
+3009 TIKPEYKDGK
-3019 LKAMKA
+3019 LKATKA

-3460 EPEVKPEDPKEPEVK
+3460 EPEVK
-3475 PEDPKE
+3475 
-3481 PEVKPEDPKE
+3481 
-3491 PEVKPEDPKEPE
+3491 
-3503 VKLEKPEVRLEK
+3503 LEKPEVRLEK

>member
-187 EATADDEADSSKKS
+187 EATADDEADSSKEE
-201 VVPSVN
+201 VGPSPDS
-207 NTTKKVDEKLKVSV
+207 TTKKITEKLKVSV
-221 EDTNKP
+221 EDKNKS
-227 TSNTELVKQPVTE
+227 TSKTELPKQPVTE

-245 EKEVAKQSDAEVQ
+245 EKEVAKQSNAEVQ

-279 PLYSVITAGDLVQ
+279 PLYSTIAAGNLVQ

-324 DSTFNSSTGAFPT
+324 DSTFNSSTGAFPN

-359 NITDRKVTED
+359 NIANRKVTED

-376 MKMGNKQYAEVSADS
+376 MKMGNKEYTEVSADS
-391 IRKADYLPYI
+391 IRKADSLPYI

-416 VTNVIAQQGISQ
+416 VTDVIAQQGISQ

-469 WEGLVSQKSTAWTDV
+469 WEGLVSQKSTAWTDI

-507 GDPAEKDGYAYD
+507 GDPAEKDIYAYD

-527 GYIKIKNINGKDND
+527 GYVKIKNINGKDND
-541 ANDSSMTEVQV
+541 VNDSSMTEVQV

-575 TDIHTYHFEGPNQ
+575 TDIHTYHLEGPNQ

-646 EEITYKIEVKNDTK
+646 EEITYQIEVKNDTK

-733 SAVLTFKVK
+733 SAILTFKVK

-825 IEDELPSSLEF
+825 IEDKLPSSLEF

-882 ENAEI
+882 ETAKIGEEI
-887 GKEITNKATVSD
+887 VNKAIVSD
-899 KTTSPKNIEEKIT
+899 KTNPPKNIEEKIT
-912 PQHKAGRIDA
+912 PQHKAGKIDA

-966 FIQGSERAEGAGPSP
+966 FVQGSERAEGAGPSP
-981 VELKVENGKVIA
+981 VELKVENGKIIA
-993 KYPAITDTKERS
+993 KYPEITDTKERS

-1079 NGKLEK
+1079 NGKLEN
-1085 VMIEDTL
+1085 VLVEDTL
-1092 PAGVE
+1092 PKDVE

-1116 MENGK
+1116 MEDGK
-1121 IIAKYPEITDT
+1121 IIAKYPEITDM

-1142 VKDSAKVGEA
+1142 VKDSAKVGEV

-1206 NTVENGKIAEVRVE
+1206 NMVENGKLAEVRVE

-1396 RSIVFTVKVK
+1396 RSIVFKVKVK
-1406 EEAEIGKE
+1406 EEAEVGKE

-1469 VENGKLAEV
+1469 VENGKLAKV

-1485 EGLEYVENSL
+1485 EGVEYVENSL

-1603 GKLAGVIIEDD
+1603 GKLAEVKIEDD
-1614 LPNGLEYVKGSLQ
+1614 LPNELEYVKGSLQ
-1627 AEGSKPDPV
+1627 AEGSKPNPV

-1667 GNVSDTIINQ
+1667 GNVSDTIVNE

-1769 ENGKILA
+1769 ENGKIMA

-1797 EVKIGGKIVNK
+1797 EVKIGEKIVNK

-1916 ERSIVFKAKVKEDFK
+1916 ERSIVFKAEVKEDFK

-1943 DTKDP
+1943 DMKDP

-2146 ITAEGSKPKPVELK
+2146 ITAEGSKPKPVELQVKNNK
-2160 VENGKVTAKYPAI
+2160 VMAKYPAI

-2234 HEPKLG
+2234 YEPKLG

-2248 FNNTVKDGKLAEVKI
+2248 LNNTVKDGKLAEVKI

-2275 GSEKAEGDE
+2275 GSEKAEGAE

-2297 IATYSEIIDTKERSI
+2297 IATYAEIMDTEERSI
-2312 AFKVKVKDSVAIG
+2312 VFKVKVKESVTIG
-2325 KGITNK
+2325 KAITNK

-2337 DPNHPIIEP
+2337 DPNHPTIEP

-2409 SLKAEGEEPAP
+2409 SLKAEGDEPAP

-2456 VDKAIV
+2456 VEKAIV

-2468 DTKNPPERPEVY
+2468 DTKNPPERPEVE

-2509 QIRFKNTVENG
+2509 RISFKNTVENG

-2525 KIEDQLPTGLEYVKD
+2525 KIEDQLPAGLEYVKD
-2540 SLKSEGN
+2540 SLKAEGN

-2556 EAGKIT
+2556 EDGKIT

-2576 IFKVKVTEV
+2576 SFKVKVTEAV
-2585 AKVGKKIVNTA
+2585 KVGKPIVNKA
-2596 IVDDDNPKNPPQKP
+2596 IVDDHNPKNPPQKP

-2632 APKLGEEVEYRITFR
+2632 APKLGEEVEYRITLR

-2661 DELPSSLE
+2661 DELPTGLE

-2733 TINPPEQPNVT
+2733 TINPPEQPNIA

-2757 KTVSNQEP
+2757 KTVSNHEP

-2817 LKVENGKVTVK
+2817 LKVENGKVTAK

-3009 TIKPEYKDGQ
+3009 TIKPEYKDGK
-3019 LKAMKA
+3019 LKATKA

-3114 TVETGE
+3114 TVETGK

-3385 PEDPKEPEVKPEDP
+3385 PEDPKEPEVKPEDL
-3399 KEPEVKPEDPKEPE
+3399 KEPEVKPENPK
-3413 VKPEDPKEPEVKPE
+3413 K
-3427 DPKEPEVKPED
+3427 
-3438 PKEPEVKPED
+3438 
-3448 PKEPEVK
+3448 
-3455 PEDPK
+3455 
-3460 EPEVKPEDPKEPEVK
+3460 
-3475 PEDPKE
+3475 
-3481 PEVKPEDPKE
+3481 
-3491 PEVKPEDPKEPE
+3491 PE

-3528 PKTGAASPWMVS
+3528 PKTGAASPWMMS

>member
-1 MKKSLKC
+1 MKKVLKC
-8 FNVVTIIAL
+8 FNVVTMITL
-17 LLSIT
+17 LLSII

-27 AFAEI
+27 AFATEI
-32 HKKSWDELQGNDVR
+32 NKKSWDELQGNDVR
-46 IKAEQVNAE
+46 IKAEQVNAL
-55 IYRGEVAEREHV
+55 IYKGEVAKREHV

-81 ELVLKQNNEN
+81 ELVLKQNNDN
-91 EITFL
+91 EIMFL
-96 SQSMK
+96 PQSMK
-101 VNGEKLPENKVA
+101 VNGEKLPENKVV
-113 DFYVEEKDKGGKLL
+113 DFYIEEKDKGGKLL
-127 SSNLKIRDLKSH
+127 SSNLKIQDVKSH

-168 VQIGSMSFDVEGIP
+168 VQIGIMFVDVEGIP

-187 EATADDEADSSKKS
+187 EANADDEADNSKKNIGS
-201 VVPSVN
+201 PADAK
-207 NTTKKVDEKLKVSV
+207 TKEVDEKLKVSV
-221 EDTNKP
+221 EDKNKP
-227 TSNTELVKQPVTE
+227 TSNTELVKQPV
-240 AEKQP
+240 AKDEKQL
-245 EKEVAKQSDAEVQ
+245 EKEAKNQSDVEVQ
-258 AASENASKVQIQ
+258 AASENASTVQIQ
-270 VGDKQGFGD
+270 TGDKQGFGD
-279 PLYSVITAGDLVQ
+279 PLYSTIAPGNLVQ

-300 TTDHYGRQSLGY
+300 TTDHYGRQSMGY
-312 KTNKMTVDVDND
+312 KTNKMTVDIDND
-324 DSTFNSSTGAFPT
+324 NSTFNSSTGAFPK
-337 IPAGSKVKKA
+337 IPTGSKVKKA
-347 YLFWTAAMGVPG
+347 YLFWTAAMGTPSDARADYRVS
-359 NITDRKVTED
+359 DED
-369 QVRQPVK
+369 VRQPVK
-376 MKMGNKQYAEVSADS
+376 MKMGDKQYAEVSADS

-401 SNYSGSGAGYVAYAD
+401 ANHYSSGAGYVAYAD
-416 VTNVIAQQGISQ
+416 VTNVIAKQGISQ
-428 TLTVANVPQIKDVT
+428 TVTIANVPQIKFEK
-442 GGGYYWGNWNLIL
+442 GSGYYWGNWNLIL

-469 WEGLVSQKSTAWTDV
+469 WEGLVSQKSTAWTDI

-507 GDPAEKDGYAYD
+507 GDPADNDGYAYD
-519 YGEYDFGA
+519 YGEYDFGL
-527 GYIKIKNINGKDND
+527 GYQKFKNINGKDND
-541 ANDSSMTEVQV
+541 VNDSSMTEVQV

-562 YPGYNPDWTNSFS
+562 YQGYNPDWTNSFS
-575 TDIHTYHFEGPNQ
+575 TDIHTYHLEGPKQ

-593 KEAKMRFRANGA
+593 KEGKMRFRAYGGG
-605 TGDIY
+605 GDIY
-610 VLNNAT
+610 VLNNTT

-637 KEIKEVKAG
+637 KEVKEIKAG
-646 EEITYKIEVKNDTK
+646 EEFTYQIEVKNDTK

-676 DRLEYVPGSIQYV
+676 NRLEYVPGSIQYV
-689 TGSNTG
+689 TGSNKG
-695 QKTDDASDDEA
+695 QKTDDANDDEA

-712 IDFRIGEGADAKDG
+712 IDFRIGEGADATDG
-726 GVLKPGE
+726 GVLQPGE
-733 SAVLTFKVK
+733 SAIITFKVK
-742 VKESIKSDTTV
+742 VKASVQSDTTI
-753 KNVVAVK
+753 KNIVAVK
-760 GQDSAEIKYES
+760 GKDSTEVNYETA
-771 EDDANV
+771 DDANV
-777 TVTIPKEV
+777 TVTLPKEV
-785 PGEIEARK
+785 PGEIEATK
-793 IASNKSP
+793 IASNKTPS
-800 KLGDEVEYRI
+800 LGDEVEYRI
-810 TFKNKVKDGRLDVLT
+810 TFKNIIKDGRLDVLT

-861 AKYPAITDM
+861 AKYPEIMDM

-882 ENAEI
+882 ETAKIGEEI
-887 GKEITNKATVSD
+887 VNKAIISD
-899 KTTSPKNIEEKIT
+899 KTNPPKDLEEKIT
-912 PQHKAGRIDA
+912 PQHKAGKIDA
-922 KKKATNKKPKLGEEF
+922 KKKATNKRPKLGEEV
-937 EYQISFNNT
+937 EYQISFKNT

-966 FIQGSERAEGAGPSP
+966 FVQGSERAEGAEPNP

-993 KYPAITDTKERS
+993 KYPEITDTKERS

-1011 VKEEAKAGETI
+1011 VKEEAKIGETI

-1037 PEEKV
+1037 PEEKI
-1042 TPDYKDGKVDVDKS
+1042 TPGYKEGKVDVDKS

-1085 VMIEDTL
+1085 VLVEDTL

-1121 IIAKYPEITDT
+1121 VTAKYPEITDM
-1132 EKRSIVFKVK
+1132 EQRSIVFKVK
-1142 VKDSAKVGEA
+1142 VKETAKVGEA
-1152 IVNKAIAKDP
+1152 IVNKAVAKDP
-1162 KHDPVDAKVVITPQ
+1162 KHDPIDAKVVITPQ
-1176 SKKGEIAATKVV
+1176 SKKGEIAAKKVV

-1206 NTVENGKIAEVRVE
+1206 NTVENGKLAEVRIE
-1220 DTIPKGLEYVENSIK
+1220 DTIPEGLEYIENSVK
-1235 AEGEAPSPVELTVE
+1235 AEGEAPGPVELTVE

-1254 AKYIDIT
+1254 AKYIDIM

-1270 KVKVKEEVE
+1270 KVKVKEEAK

-1285 NKAIVDDTKHQ
+1285 NKAIVDDTKNP
-1296 PIEPEERITPQHK
+1296 PIKPEERITPQYK
-1309 DGIINAAKIVDN
+1309 EGIIDSKKTVDN

-1342 GKLEKVKIEDTI
+1342 GKLEKVKIKDTI

-1396 RSIVFTVKVK
+1396 RSIVFKVKVK
-1406 EEAEIGKE
+1406 EEAEVGKE
-1414 IVNQAIV
+1414 IINKAIV
-1421 DDTKDSKKPEA
+1421 DDTKDSKEPEA

-1469 VENGKLAEV
+1469 VENGKLTEV
-1478 KIEDTLP
+1478 KIEDILP
-1485 EGLEYVENSL
+1485 KGLEYVENSL

-1505 ELKMENGKVLA
+1505 ELKVENGKVLA
-1516 KYPEITDIEE
+1516 KYPEITDTEE
-1526 RSITFKVKVKEE
+1526 RNIIFKVKVKEE
-1538 VKVGEKIVNKAIV
+1538 VKVGEKIVNKAII
-1551 DDTKHDPIN
+1551 DDTKNKPET
-1560 PKAEITPQYK
+1560 PKVEITPQYK
-1570 DGKIE
+1570 DGKLE
-1575 AEKVVNNP
+1575 AKKTVNNET
-1583 SPKLEEEVEYRI
+1583 PKLEEEIEYRI

-1603 GKLAGVIIEDD
+1603 GKLTEVIIEDD
-1614 LPNGLEYVKGSLQ
+1614 LPNGLEYVKDSLK
-1627 AEGSKPDPV
+1627 AAGSKPDPV
-1636 ELKFEN
+1636 KLKVEN

-1667 GNVSDTIINQ
+1667 GNVSDTIVNQ

-1689 PKAEIIPQHKDG
+1689 PTAKITPQHKDG
-1701 KLEAKKVV
+1701 KVEAKKVV
-1709 NNLLP
+1709 NNETP

-1749 YVENSLKA
+1749 YVENSVKA
-1757 EGAGTDSVELKF
+1757 EGSKPDPVELKV
-1769 ENGKILA
+1769 ENGKVLA
-1776 KYPEITDTKERS
+1776 KYLEITDTEERS
-1788 ITFKVKVKD
+1788 ITFKVKVKE
-1797 EVKIGGKIVNK
+1797 EVKIGEKIVNK
-1808 AIIDD
+1808 ATIDD
-1813 TKKEPETPTAEITPQ
+1813 RKNKPETPKAEITPQ

-1835 AEKTVNNPSPKL
+1835 AKKVVNNETPKL
-1847 GEEIEYRISFKNTV
+1847 GEEVEYRISFKNTV
-1861 ENGKLAEVKIEDT
+1861 ENGKLAEVRIEDN
-1874 LPNGLEYVKDSLQA
+1874 LPNGLEYVKDSLRA

-1893 NPVELKVKD
+1893 EPVELQVKD
-1902 GKVIAKYPEITDIE
+1902 GKVIAEYPEITDTK

-1931 VGEGIVNKVVVD
+1931 AGEGIVNKVVVD

-1948 KTREVT
+1948 TTSEVT
-1954 VTPEYKD
+1954 ITPEYKD
-1961 GKLKAEKFVNNKKPK
+1961 GKLKAEKVVNNKKPK

-1985 NFKNT
+1985 SFKNT
-1990 VENGKLV
+1990 VENGKLT

-2005 PAGLEYVENSLQA
+2005 PTGLEYVENSLKA
-2018 EGSKPNPVELKFE
+2018 EGSKPSPVELKVE
-2031 NGKVMAKY
+2031 NGKVLAKY
-2039 PVITD
+2039 PAITD
-2044 TKERSIV
+2044 TKERSIA
-2051 FKAKVK
+2051 FKVKVK

-2082 YVEITPQYKDGKIV
+2082 HVAIIPQYKDGKIT
-2096 AEKVANNHKPK
+2096 AQKVANNHKPK

-2115 IRFKNTVENGKLA
+2115 ISFKNTVENGKLA
-2128 EVNIKDTLPK
+2128 EVNIKDTLPT

-2146 ITAEGSKPKPVELK
+2146 IMAEGSKPKPVELQVKNNK
-2160 VENGKVTAKYPAI
+2160 VMAKYPAI
-2173 TDTEERSIVFKAK
+2173 TDTEERIIVFKAK
-2186 VKESVKA
+2186 VKENVKA

-2207 NVPEEPYVPITPQY
+2207 NLPEEPYVPITPQY

-2263 EDEIPAGLEFVQ
+2263 EDEIPAGLEFVE
-2275 GSEKAEGDE
+2275 GSEKAEGEE
-2284 PKPVELKVENGKV
+2284 PKPVELKVENGK
-2297 IATYSEIIDTKERSI
+2297 IMAKYSEIMDTKERSI
-2312 AFKVKVKDSVAIG
+2312 VFKVKVKDSVAIG

-2337 DPNHPIIEP
+2337 DPNHPITEP
-2346 TAKITPQYKDGKVKA
+2346 TAKITPQYKDGKINA
-2361 DKKVSKK
+2361 HKKVNNHK
-2368 DPKLGEE
+2368 PKLGEE
-2375 IEYRISFHN
+2375 IEYRISFSN

-2396 EDEIPSGLEYVKD
+2396 EDEIPSGLEFVKD
-2409 SLKAEGEEPAP
+2409 SLKAEGDKPVP
-2420 VELKEEAGKVTAKYE
+2420 VELKEEAGKVIAKYN
-2435 NITDTKERSIIFKVK
+2435 NITDMKERSIIFKVK

-2468 DTKNPPERPEVY
+2468 DTKNPQERPEVD

-2509 QIRFKNTVENG
+2509 RISFKNTVENG

-2540 SLKSEGN
+2540 SLKAEGN

-2576 IFKVKVTEV
+2576 SFKVKVTEA

-2596 IVDDDNPKNPPQKP
+2596 IVDDHNPKNPPQKP

-2661 DELPSSLE
+2661 DELPSGLE

-2709 IFKVKVKEKAKVGE
+2709 IFKVKVKEKAKIGE
-2723 EIVNTAVVED
+2723 EIVNKAIVED
-2733 TINPPEQPNVT
+2733 TINPPEQPIIA
-2744 IQPQYKDGALQAE
+2744 IQPQYKEGALQAE
-2757 KTVSNQEP
+2757 KTVSNHEP

-2773 RISFENTVENGRL
+2773 RISFENTIENGKL

-2794 IPAGLEYVQDSIKSD
+2794 IPAGLEYVQDSVKSD

-2817 LKVENGKVTVK
+2817 LHVENGKVTAK
-2828 YPEITDMKKRSII
+2828 YPEITDTKKRSII
-2841 FKVKVQETVQVGKE
+2841 FKVRVQETVQVGKE
-2855 IINKAIVDDNN
+2855 IINKVIVDDNN
-2866 PTTPPVESLIPITP
+2866 PTTPPVEPLIPITP

-2949 ELKVENGKV
+2949 ELTVENGKV

-2964 ITDTKERSI
+2964 IMDTKERSI
-2973 IFKAKVKETVKVG
+2973 IFKVKVKETVKVG

-3009 TIKPEYKDGQ
+3009 TIKPEYKDGK
-3019 LKAMKA
+3019 LKATKT
-3025 VSNKEPKLGEEV
+3025 VSNKEPKLEEEV
-3037 EYRISFKN
+3037 EYRISFEN
-3045 TVENGKVAEVKVEDE
+3045 TVENGKLAVVKVEDE

-3081 VELKVEFGKVIA
+3081 IELKMEFGKVIA
-3093 KYLDIADR
+3093 KYLEITDT

-3109 AKVKE
+3109 AKVKASPSKGI
-3114 TVETGE
+3114 T
-3120 KIVNKAIV
+3120 NKAV
-3128 GDTINQPEEPVVSI
+3128 
-3142 TPQYKDG
+3142 
-3149 MLKAEK
+3149 
-3155 EVSNKEP
+3155 
-3162 KLGEEVEYRISFKN
+3162 
-3176 TVENGKLA
+3176 
-3184 EVKIEDQLP
+3184 
-3193 DGLEYVKDSVKA
+3193 
-3205 KGAIEV
+3205 
-3211 KVENGKLTAK
+3211 
-3221 YENIIDTKERNITF
+3221 
-3235 KVKVKEKAGEEIVN
+3235 
-3249 RAIVDD
+3249 VDD
-3255 GINQPLEP
+3255 KINPPLEP
-3263 TVSIK
+3263 TVTI
-3268 PKEPE
+3268 
-3273 VKPEDPKE
+3273 
-3281 PEVKPEDPKEP
+3281 
-3292 EVKPE
+3292 
-3297 DPKEPEVKPED
+3297 
-3308 PKEPEVKP
+3308 
-3316 EDPKEPEVKPEDP
+3316 
-3329 KEPEVKPEDPKEPE
+3329 
-3343 VKPEDPKEPEV
+3343 
-3354 KPEDPKEPEVK
+3354 
-3365 PEDPK
+3365 
-3370 EPEVKPEDPK
+3370 
-3380 EPEVK
+3380 
-3385 PEDPKEPEVKPEDP
+3385 
-3399 KEPEVKPEDPKEPE
+3399 
-3413 VKPEDPKEPEVKPE
+3413 
-3427 DPKEPEVKPED
+3427 
-3438 PKEPEVKPED
+3438 
-3448 PKEPEVK
+3448 
-3455 PEDPK
+3455 
-3460 EPEVKPEDPKEPEVK
+3460 
-3475 PEDPKE
+3475 
-3481 PEVKPEDPKE
+3481 
-3491 PEVKPEDPKEPE
+3491 
-3503 VKLEKPEVRLEK
+3503 
-3515 LIKEPQV
+3515 
-3522 KVEREL
+3522 L
-3528 PKTGAASPWMVS
+3528 PKTKEDFKIPED
-3540 VGAGISFLV
+3540 
-3549 GGVLF
+3549 
-3554 VLGRRRKQ
+3554 

>member
-168 VQIGSMSFDVEGIP
+168 VQIGSMSFDVEGIS
-182 SEDKV
+182 SEEKV
-187 EATADDEADSSKKS
+187 EANADDEADSSKKS

-227 TSNTELVKQPVTE
+227 TSNKELPKQPVTE

-245 EKEVAKQSDAEVQ
+245 EKEVAKQSNAEVQ

-279 PLYSVITAGDLVQ
+279 PLYSTIAAGNLVQ

-300 TTDHYGRQSLGY
+300 TTDHYGRQSMGY

-324 DSTFNSSTGAFPT
+324 DSTFNSSTGAFPN

-347 YLFWTAAMGVPG
+347 YLFWTAAMGTPSDAR
-359 NITDRKVTED
+359 TDYRVSDED
-369 QVRQPVK
+369 VRQPIK

-401 SNYSGSGAGYVAYAD
+401 ANHYSSGAGYVAYAD
-416 VTNVIAQQGISQ
+416 VTNVIAKQGISQ
-428 TLTVANVPQIKDVT
+428 TVTVANVPQIKFEK
-442 GGGYYWGNWNLIL
+442 GSGYYWGNWNLIL

-469 WEGLVSQKSTAWTDV
+469 WEGLVSQKSTAWTDI

-507 GDPAEKDGYAYD
+507 GDPAENDGYAWD
-519 YGEYDFGA
+519 YGEYDFGL
-527 GYIKIKNINGKDND
+527 GYQKLKNINGKETDV
-541 ANDSSMTEVQV
+541 NDSSMTEVQV

-575 TDIHTYHFEGPNQ
+575 TDIHTYHLEGPNQ

-882 ENAEI
+882 ETAKIGEEI
-887 GKEITNKATVSD
+887 VNKAIVSD
-899 KTTSPKNIEEKIT
+899 KTNPPKNIEEKIT
-912 PQHKAGRIDA
+912 PQHKAGKIGA

-966 FIQGSERAEGAGPSP
+966 FVQGSERAEGAGPSP
-981 VELKVENGKVIA
+981 VELKVENGKIIA
-993 KYPAITDTKERS
+993 KYPEITDTKERS

-1162 KHDPVDAKVVITPQ
+1162 KHDPVDAKVFITPQ

-1206 NTVENGKIAEVRVE
+1206 NTVENGKLAEVRVE

-1309 DGIINAAKIVDN
+1309 DGIINAAKAVDN

-1396 RSIVFTVKVK
+1396 RSIVFKVKVK
-1406 EEAEIGKE
+1406 EEAEVGKE

-1516 KYPEITDIEE
+1516 KYPEIADIEE

-1551 DDTKHDPIN
+1551 DDTKHEPVN

-1575 AEKVVNNP
+1575 AEKVVNNL

-1603 GKLAGVIIEDD
+1603 GKLAEVIIEDD

-1627 AEGSKPDPV
+1627 AEGSKPNPV

-1677 AIVSDTKHPPET
+1677 AIVSDTKYPPET

-1769 ENGKILA
+1769 ENGKIMA

-1797 EVKIGGKIVNK
+1797 EVKIGEKIVNK

-2018 EGSKPNPVELKFE
+2018 EGSKPIPVELKFE

-2039 PVITD
+2039 PAITD

-2064 EIVNKAIVVDTT
+2064 EIVNKAIVVDTI

-2082 YVEITPQYKDGKIV
+2082 YVEITPQYKDGKII

-2146 ITAEGSKPKPVELK
+2146 ITAEGSKPKPVELQVKNNK
-2160 VENGKVTAKYPAI
+2160 VMAKYPAI

-2275 GSEKAEGDE
+2275 GSEMVEGDE

-2297 IATYSEIIDTKERSI
+2297 IATYAEIMDTKERSI
-2312 AFKVKVKDSVAIG
+2312 VFKVKVKDSVTIG
-2325 KGITNK
+2325 KDITNK

-2346 TAKITPQYKDGKVKA
+2346 TAKITPQYKDGKIIA
-2361 DKKVSKK
+2361 HKKVNNDK
-2368 DPKLGEE
+2368 PKLGEE
-2375 IEYRISFHN
+2375 IEYRISFSN

-2409 SLKAEGEEPAP
+2409 SLKAEGDKPAP

-2450 VKDSVE
+2450 VKDTAE

-2462 NKAIVD
+2462 NRAIVD
-2468 DTKNPPERPEVY
+2468 DTKNPPERPEVE
-2480 ITPQHKDGKVKAD
+2480 ITPQYKEGKVKAD
-2493 KKVSKKDPK
+2493 KNVSKKDPK

-2509 QIRFKNTVENG
+2509 RISFKNTVENG

-2525 KIEDQLPTGLEYVKD
+2525 KIEDQLPAGLEYVKD
-2540 SLKSEGN
+2540 SLKAKGN

-2556 EAGKIT
+2556 ESGKIT
-2562 AKYENITDTAERSI
+2562 AKYENITDTSERSI
-2576 IFKVKVTEV
+2576 SFKVKVTETV
-2585 AKVGKKIVNTA
+2585 KVGKDIVNTA
-2596 IVDDDNPKNPPQKP
+2596 IVDDHNPKTPPQKP

-2661 DELPSSLE
+2661 DELPGSLE

-2723 EIVNTAVVED
+2723 EIVNKAVVED
-2733 TINPPEQPNVT
+2733 TINPPEQPNIA

-2817 LKVENGKVTVK
+2817 LKVENGKVTAK

-3009 TIKPEYKDGQ
+3009 TIKPEYKDGK
-3019 LKAMKA
+3019 LKATKT

-3045 TVENGKVAEVKVEDE
+3045 TVENGKLAELKVEDE

-3081 VELKVEFGKVIA
+3081 VELKMEFGKVSA
-3093 KYLDIADR
+3093 KYLDIADT

-3149 MLKAEK
+3149 MLEARK

-3297 DPKEPEVKPED
+3297 DPKK
-3308 PKEPEVKP
+3308 
-3316 EDPKEPEVKPEDP
+3316 
-3329 KEPEVKPEDPKEPE
+3329 
-3343 VKPEDPKEPEV
+3343 
-3354 KPEDPKEPEVK
+3354 
-3365 PEDPK
+3365 
-3370 EPEVKPEDPK
+3370 
-3380 EPEVK
+3380 
-3385 PEDPKEPEVKPEDP
+3385 
-3399 KEPEVKPEDPKEPE
+3399 
-3413 VKPEDPKEPEVKPE
+3413 
-3427 DPKEPEVKPED
+3427 
-3438 PKEPEVKPED
+3438 
-3448 PKEPEVK
+3448 
-3455 PEDPK
+3455 
-3460 EPEVKPEDPKEPEVK
+3460 
-3475 PEDPKE
+3475 
-3481 PEVKPEDPKE
+3481 
-3491 PEVKPEDPKEPE
+3491 PE

>member
-1 MKKSLKC
+1 MKKVLKC
-8 FNVVTIIAL
+8 FNVVTMITL
-17 LLSIT
+17 LLSII

-27 AFAEI
+27 AFATEI
-32 HKKSWDELQGNDVR
+32 NKKSWDELQGNDVR
-46 IKAEQVNAE
+46 IKAEQVNAL
-55 IYRGEVAEREHV
+55 IYKGEVAKREHV

-81 ELVLKQNNEN
+81 ELVLKQNNDN
-91 EITFL
+91 EIMFL
-96 SQSMK
+96 PQSMK
-101 VNGEKLPENKVA
+101 VNGEKLPENKVV
-113 DFYVEEKDKGGKLL
+113 DFYIEEKDKGGKLL
-127 SSNLKIRDLKSH
+127 SSNLKIQDVKSH

-168 VQIGSMSFDVEGIP
+168 VQIGIMFVDVEGIP

-187 EATADDEADSSKKS
+187 EANADDEADNSKKNIGS
-201 VVPSVN
+201 PADAK
-207 NTTKKVDEKLKVSV
+207 TKEVDEKLKVSV
-221 EDTNKP
+221 EDKNKP
-227 TSNTELVKQPVTE
+227 TSNTELVKQPV
-240 AEKQP
+240 AKDEKQL
-245 EKEVAKQSDAEVQ
+245 EKEAKNQSDVEVQ
-258 AASENASKVQIQ
+258 AASENASTVQIQ
-270 VGDKQGFGD
+270 TGDKQGFGD
-279 PLYSVITAGDLVQ
+279 PLYSTIAPGNLVQ

-300 TTDHYGRQSLGY
+300 TTDHYGRQSMGY
-312 KTNKMTVDVDND
+312 KTNKMTVDIDND
-324 DSTFNSSTGAFPT
+324 NSTFNSSTGAFPK
-337 IPAGSKVKKA
+337 IPTGSKVKKA
-347 YLFWTAAMGVPG
+347 YLFWTAAMGTPSDARADYRVS
-359 NITDRKVTED
+359 DED
-369 QVRQPVK
+369 VRQPVK
-376 MKMGNKQYAEVSADS
+376 MKMGDKQYAEVSADS

-401 SNYSGSGAGYVAYAD
+401 ANHYSSGAGYVAYAD
-416 VTNVIAQQGISQ
+416 VTNVIAKQGISQ
-428 TLTVANVPQIKDVT
+428 TVTIANVPQIKFEK
-442 GGGYYWGNWNLIL
+442 GSGYYWGNWNLIL

-469 WEGLVSQKSTAWTDV
+469 WEGLVSQKSTAWTDI

-507 GDPAEKDGYAYD
+507 GDPADNDGYAYD
-519 YGEYDFGA
+519 YGEYDFGL
-527 GYIKIKNINGKDND
+527 GYQKFKNINGKDND
-541 ANDSSMTEVQV
+541 VNDSSMTEVQV

-562 YPGYNPDWTNSFS
+562 YQGYNPDWTNSFS
-575 TDIHTYHFEGPNQ
+575 TDIHTYHLEGPKQ

-593 KEAKMRFRANGA
+593 KEGKMRFRAYGGG
-605 TGDIY
+605 GDIY
-610 VLNNAT
+610 VLNNTT

-637 KEIKEVKAG
+637 KEVKEIKAG
-646 EEITYKIEVKNDTK
+646 EEFTYQIEVKNDTK

-676 DRLEYVPGSIQYV
+676 NRLEYVPGSIQYV
-689 TGSNTG
+689 TGSNKG
-695 QKTDDASDDEA
+695 QKTDDANDDEA

-712 IDFRIGEGADAKDG
+712 IDFRIGEGADATDG
-726 GVLKPGE
+726 GVLQPGE
-733 SAVLTFKVK
+733 SAIITFKVK
-742 VKESIKSDTTV
+742 VKASVQSDTTI
-753 KNVVAVK
+753 KNIVAVK
-760 GQDSAEIKYES
+760 GKDSTEVNYETA
-771 EDDANV
+771 DDANV
-777 TVTIPKEV
+777 TVTLPKEV
-785 PGEIEARK
+785 PGEIEATK
-793 IASNKSP
+793 IASNKTPS
-800 KLGDEVEYRI
+800 LGDEVEYRI
-810 TFKNKVKDGRLDVLT
+810 TFKNIIKDGRLDVLT

-861 AKYPAITDM
+861 AKYPEIMDM

-882 ENAEI
+882 ETAKIGEEI
-887 GKEITNKATVSD
+887 VNKAIISD
-899 KTTSPKNIEEKIT
+899 KTNPPKDLEEKIT
-912 PQHKAGRIDA
+912 PQHKAGKIDA
-922 KKKATNKKPKLGEEF
+922 KKKATNKRPKLGEEV
-937 EYQISFNNT
+937 EYQISFKNT

-966 FIQGSERAEGAGPSP
+966 FVQGSERAEGAEPNP

-993 KYPAITDTKERS
+993 KYPEITDTKERS

-1011 VKEEAKAGETI
+1011 VKEEAKIGETI

-1037 PEEKV
+1037 PEEKI
-1042 TPDYKDGKVDVDKS
+1042 TPGYKEGKVDVDKS

-1085 VMIEDTL
+1085 VLVEDTL

-1121 IIAKYPEITDT
+1121 VTAKYPEITDM
-1132 EKRSIVFKVK
+1132 EQRSIVFKVK
-1142 VKDSAKVGEA
+1142 VKETAKVGEA
-1152 IVNKAIAKDP
+1152 IVNKAVAKDP
-1162 KHDPVDAKVVITPQ
+1162 KHDPIDAKVVITPQ
-1176 SKKGEIAATKVV
+1176 SKKGEIAAKKVV

-1206 NTVENGKIAEVRVE
+1206 NTVENGKLAEVRIE
-1220 DTIPKGLEYVENSIK
+1220 DTIPEGLEYIENSVK
-1235 AEGEAPSPVELTVE
+1235 AEGEAPGPVELTVE

-1254 AKYIDIT
+1254 AKYIDIM

-1270 KVKVKEEVE
+1270 KVKVKEEAK

-1285 NKAIVDDTKHQ
+1285 NKAIVDDTKNP
-1296 PIEPEERITPQHK
+1296 PIKPEERITPQYK
-1309 DGIINAAKIVDN
+1309 EGIIDSKKTVDN

-1342 GKLEKVKIEDTI
+1342 GKLEKVKIKDTI

-1396 RSIVFTVKVK
+1396 RSIVFKVKVK
-1406 EEAEIGKE
+1406 EEAEVGKE
-1414 IVNQAIV
+1414 IINKAIV
-1421 DDTKDSKKPEA
+1421 DDTKDSKEPEA

-1469 VENGKLAEV
+1469 VENGKLTEV
-1478 KIEDTLP
+1478 KIEDILP
-1485 EGLEYVENSL
+1485 KGLEYVENSL

-1505 ELKMENGKVLA
+1505 ELKVENGKVLA
-1516 KYPEITDIEE
+1516 KYPEITDTEE
-1526 RSITFKVKVKEE
+1526 RNIIFKVKVKEE
-1538 VKVGEKIVNKAIV
+1538 VKVGEKIVNKAII
-1551 DDTKHDPIN
+1551 DDTKNKPET
-1560 PKAEITPQYK
+1560 PKVEITPQYK
-1570 DGKIE
+1570 DGKLE
-1575 AEKVVNNP
+1575 AKKTVNNET
-1583 SPKLEEEVEYRI
+1583 PKLEEEIEYRI

-1603 GKLAGVIIEDD
+1603 GKLTEVIIEDD
-1614 LPNGLEYVKGSLQ
+1614 LPNGLEYVKDSLK
-1627 AEGSKPDPV
+1627 AAGSKPDPV
-1636 ELKFEN
+1636 KLKVEN

-1667 GNVSDTIINQ
+1667 GNVSDTIVNQ

-1689 PKAEIIPQHKDG
+1689 PTAKITPQHKDG
-1701 KLEAKKVV
+1701 KVEAKKVV
-1709 NNLLP
+1709 NNETP

-1749 YVENSLKA
+1749 YVENSVKA
-1757 EGAGTDSVELKF
+1757 EGSKPDPVELKV
-1769 ENGKILA
+1769 ENGKVLA
-1776 KYPEITDTKERS
+1776 KYLEITDTEERS
-1788 ITFKVKVKD
+1788 ITFKVKVKE
-1797 EVKIGGKIVNK
+1797 EVKIGEKIVNK
-1808 AIIDD
+1808 ATIDD
-1813 TKKEPETPTAEITPQ
+1813 RKNKPETPKAEITPQ

-1835 AEKTVNNPSPKL
+1835 AKKVVNNETPKL
-1847 GEEIEYRISFKNTV
+1847 GEEVEYRISFKNTV
-1861 ENGKLAEVKIEDT
+1861 ENGKLAEVRIEDN
-1874 LPNGLEYVKDSLQA
+1874 LPNGLEYVKDSLRA

-1893 NPVELKVKD
+1893 EPVELQVKD
-1902 GKVIAKYPEITDIE
+1902 GKVIAEYPEITDTK

-1931 VGEGIVNKVVVD
+1931 AGEGIVNKVVVD

-1948 KTREVT
+1948 TTSEVT
-1954 VTPEYKD
+1954 ITPEYKD
-1961 GKLKAEKFVNNKKPK
+1961 GKLKAEKVVNNKKPK

-1985 NFKNT
+1985 SFKNT
-1990 VENGKLV
+1990 VENGKLT

-2005 PAGLEYVENSLQA
+2005 PTGLEYVENSLKA
-2018 EGSKPNPVELKFE
+2018 EGSKPSPVELKVE
-2031 NGKVMAKY
+2031 NGKVLAKY
-2039 PVITD
+2039 PAITD
-2044 TKERSIV
+2044 TKERSIA
-2051 FKAKVK
+2051 FKVKVK

-2082 YVEITPQYKDGKIV
+2082 HVAIIPQYKDGKIT
-2096 AEKVANNHKPK
+2096 AQKVANNHKPK

-2115 IRFKNTVENGKLA
+2115 ISFKNTVENGKLA
-2128 EVNIKDTLPK
+2128 EVNIKDTLPT

-2146 ITAEGSKPKPVELK
+2146 IMAEGSKPKPVELQVKNNK
-2160 VENGKVTAKYPAI
+2160 VMAKYPAI
-2173 TDTEERSIVFKAK
+2173 TDTEERIIVFKAK
-2186 VKESVKA
+2186 VKENVKA

-2207 NVPEEPYVPITPQY
+2207 NLPEEPYVPITPQY

-2263 EDEIPAGLEFVQ
+2263 EDEIPAGLEFVE
-2275 GSEKAEGDE
+2275 GSEKAEGEE
-2284 PKPVELKVENGKV
+2284 PKPVELKVENGK
-2297 IATYSEIIDTKERSI
+2297 IMAKYSEIMDTKERSI
-2312 AFKVKVKDSVAIG
+2312 VFKVKVKDSVAIG

-2337 DPNHPIIEP
+2337 DPNHPITEP
-2346 TAKITPQYKDGKVKA
+2346 TAKITPQYKDGKINA
-2361 DKKVSKK
+2361 HKKVNNHK
-2368 DPKLGEE
+2368 PKLGEE
-2375 IEYRISFHN
+2375 IEYRISFSN

-2396 EDEIPSGLEYVKD
+2396 EDEIPSGLEFVKD
-2409 SLKAEGEEPAP
+2409 SLKAEGDKPVP
-2420 VELKEEAGKVTAKYE
+2420 VELKEEAGKVIAKYN
-2435 NITDTKERSIIFKVK
+2435 NITDMKERSIIFKVK

-2468 DTKNPPERPEVY
+2468 DTKNPQERPEVD

-2509 QIRFKNTVENG
+2509 RISFKNTVENG

-2540 SLKSEGN
+2540 SLKAEGN

-2576 IFKVKVTEV
+2576 SFKVKVTEA

-2596 IVDDDNPKNPPQKP
+2596 IVDDHNPKNPPQKP

-2661 DELPSSLE
+2661 DELPSGLE

-2709 IFKVKVKEKAKVGE
+2709 IFKVKVKEKAKIGE
-2723 EIVNTAVVED
+2723 EIVNKAIVED
-2733 TINPPEQPNVT
+2733 TINPPEQPIIA
-2744 IQPQYKDGALQAE
+2744 IQPQYKEGALQAE
-2757 KTVSNQEP
+2757 KTVSNHEP

-2773 RISFENTVENGRL
+2773 RISFENTIENGKL

-2794 IPAGLEYVQDSIKSD
+2794 IPAGLEYVQDSVKSD

-2817 LKVENGKVTVK
+2817 LHVENGKVTAK
-2828 YPEITDMKKRSII
+2828 YPEITDTKKRSII
-2841 FKVKVQETVQVGKE
+2841 FKVRVQETVQVGKE
-2855 IINKAIVDDNN
+2855 IINKVIVDDNN
-2866 PTTPPVESLIPITP
+2866 PTTPPVEPLIPITP

-2949 ELKVENGKV
+2949 ELTVENGKV

-2964 ITDTKERSI
+2964 IMDTKERSI
-2973 IFKAKVKETVKVG
+2973 IFKVKVKETVKVG

-3009 TIKPEYKDGQ
+3009 TIKPEYKDGK
-3019 LKAMKA
+3019 LKATKT
-3025 VSNKEPKLGEEV
+3025 VSNKEPKLEEEV
-3037 EYRISFKN
+3037 EYRISFEN
-3045 TVENGKVAEVKVEDE
+3045 TVENGKLAVVKVEDE

-3081 VELKVEFGKVIA
+3081 IELKMEFGKVIA
-3093 KYLDIADR
+3093 KYLEITDT

-3109 AKVKE
+3109 AKVKASPSKGI
-3114 TVETGE
+3114 T
-3120 KIVNKAIV
+3120 NKAV
-3128 GDTINQPEEPVVSI
+3128 
-3142 TPQYKDG
+3142 
-3149 MLKAEK
+3149 
-3155 EVSNKEP
+3155 
-3162 KLGEEVEYRISFKN
+3162 
-3176 TVENGKLA
+3176 
-3184 EVKIEDQLP
+3184 
-3193 DGLEYVKDSVKA
+3193 
-3205 KGAIEV
+3205 
-3211 KVENGKLTAK
+3211 
-3221 YENIIDTKERNITF
+3221 
-3235 KVKVKEKAGEEIVN
+3235 
-3249 RAIVDD
+3249 VDD
-3255 GINQPLEP
+3255 KINPPLEP
-3263 TVSIK
+3263 TVTILPK
-3268 PKEPE
+3268 TKEDFKIPEDPKEPKVKPEDPKEPKEPKVKPEDPKEPKEPKVKPEDPKEPKEPKEPKVKPEDPKEPKEPKVKPEDPKEPKEPKEPEVKPEDPKEPKEPE

-3281 PEVKPEDPKEP
+3281 PEVKP
-3292 EVKPE
+3292 
-3297 DPKEPEVKPED
+3297 
-3308 PKEPEVKP
+3308 
-3316 EDPKEPEVKPEDP
+3316 
-3329 KEPEVKPEDPKEPE
+3329 
-3343 VKPEDPKEPEV
+3343 
-3354 KPEDPKEPEVK
+3354 
-3365 PEDPK
+3365 
-3370 EPEVKPEDPK
+3370 
-3380 EPEVK
+3380 
-3385 PEDPKEPEVKPEDP
+3385 
-3399 KEPEVKPEDPKEPE
+3399 
-3413 VKPEDPKEPEVKPE
+3413 
-3427 DPKEPEVKPED
+3427 
-3438 PKEPEVKPED
+3438 
-3448 PKEPEVK
+3448 
-3455 PEDPK
+3455 
-3460 EPEVKPEDPKEPEVK
+3460 
-3475 PEDPKE
+3475 
-3481 PEVKPEDPKE
+3481 
-3491 PEVKPEDPKEPE
+3491 
-3503 VKLEKPEVRLEK
+3503 EKPEVRLEK

-3528 PKTGAASPWMVS
+3528 PKTGAASPWMMS
-3540 VGAGISFLV
+3540 VGAGVSFLV
-3549 GGVLF
+3549 GGVVF
-3554 VLGRRRKQ
+3554 ILGRRRKQ

>member
-1 MKKSLKC
+1 MKQVLKC
-8 FNVVTIIAL
+8 FNVVTMITL
-17 LLSIT
+17 LLSII

-27 AFAEI
+27 AFATEI
-32 HKKSWDELQGNDVR
+32 NKKSWDELQGNDVK

-55 IYRGEVAEREHV
+55 IYKGEVAEREHV

-76 DTPIQ
+76 ATPIQ

-91 EITFL
+91 EITFP
-96 SQSMK
+96 SQSVK

-113 DFYVEEKDKGGKLL
+113 DFYVEEKDKGGKVL
-127 SSNLKIRDLKSH
+127 SSNLKIKDLKSH
-139 EKMTVLIKASRT
+139 EKMTVLIKARRA

-168 VQIGSMSFDVEGIP
+168 LQIGNMSVDVEGIP

-187 EATADDEADSSKKS
+187 EANTDDEADSSKKEIGS
-201 VVPSVN
+201 PADAKS
-207 NTTKKVDEKLKVSV
+207 KEVDGKLKVSAG
-221 EDTNKP
+221 DKNKP
-227 TSNTELVKQPVTE
+227 TANTELVKQPVDKDEKKLEKE
-240 AEKQP
+240 AEN
-245 EKEVAKQSDAEVQ
+245 QSDAKVQ
-258 AASENASKVQIQ
+258 AASENASKVQMQ
-270 VGDKQGFGD
+270 TGDKQGFGD
-279 PLYSVITAGDLVQ
+279 PLYSTITAGNLVQ

-300 TTDHYGRQSLGY
+300 TTDHYGRQSMGY

-324 DSTFNSSTGAFPT
+324 DSTFNSSTGAFPN

-347 YLFWTAAMGVPG
+347 YLFWTAAMGLPG
-359 NITDRKVTED
+359 NIADRKVTED

-376 MKMGNKQYAEVSADS
+376 MKMGNKEYADVTADS

-469 WEGLVSQKSTAWTDV
+469 WEGLVSQKSTAWTDI

-575 TDIHTYHFEGPNQ
+575 TDIHTYHLEGPTQ

-593 KEAKMRFRANGA
+593 KEAKMRFRANGGG
-605 TGDIY
+605 GDIY

-637 KEIKEVKAG
+637 KEVKEIKAG
-646 EEITYKIEVKNDTK
+646 EEFTYQIEVKNDTK

-676 DRLEYVPGSIQYV
+676 DRLEYVPGSIQYIS
-689 TGSNTG
+689 GSNKG
-695 QKTDDASDDEA
+695 NKTDNASDDEA

-712 IDFRIGEGADAKDG
+712 IDFRVGEGANAKDG

-733 SAVLTFKVK
+733 SAIITFKVK
-742 VKESIKSDTTV
+742 VKASVQSDTTI
-753 KNVVAVK
+753 KNIVAVK
-760 GQDSAEIKYES
+760 GKDSTEVNYETT
-771 EDDANV
+771 DDANV
-777 TVTIPKEV
+777 TVTLPKEV

-793 IASNKSP
+793 IASNKTP

-810 TFKNKVKDGRLDVLT
+810 TFKNKTKDGRLDVLT
-825 IEDELPSSLEF
+825 IEDELPSNLEY

-842 AEGVQPEP
+842 AEGAKPEP
-850 VELKFENGKII
+850 VELKFENGKVM
-861 AKYPAITDM
+861 AKYPEIMDM

-882 ENAEI
+882 ETAKIGEEI
-887 GKEITNKATVSD
+887 VNKATVSD
-899 KTTSPKNIEEKIT
+899 KTNPPKDLEEKIT
-912 PQHKAGRIDA
+912 PQHKAGKIAA
-922 KKKATNKKPKLGEEF
+922 KKKATNKKPKLGEEV
-937 EYQISFNNT
+937 EYQISFKNT
-946 VENGKLEA
+946 VENGKLDA

-966 FIQGSERAEGAGPSP
+966 FVQGSERAEGAEPNP

-993 KYPAITDTKERS
+993 KYPEITDTKERS
-1005 IIFKVK
+1005 ISFK

-1022 VNKAVVSDPNGQSEH
+1022 VNKAVVSEPNGQSEH
-1037 PEEKV
+1037 PEEKI
-1042 TPDYKDGKVDVDKS
+1042 TPDYKYGKVDVEKS

-1070 RITFHNTVE
+1070 RITFYNTVE

-1085 VMIEDTL
+1085 VLVEDTL
-1092 PAGVE
+1092 PKGVE

-1116 MENGK
+1116 VEDGK
-1121 IIAKYPEITDT
+1121 VMAKYPEITDT

-1162 KHDPVDAKVVITPQ
+1162 KNEPAESKVVITPQ

-1188 NNEKPKLGEEIE
+1188 NNKKPKLGEEIE

-1206 NTVENGKIAEVRVE
+1206 NTVENGKLEEVRVE

-1235 AEGEAPSPVELTVE
+1235 AEGEAPGPVELAVE
-1249 AGVVK
+1249 NGIVK
-1254 AKYIDIT
+1254 AKYIDIM
-1261 DTKERSIVF
+1261 DMKERSIVF
-1270 KVKVKEEVE
+1270 KVKVKEEAKVD
-1279 VGKEIV
+1279 KEIV
-1285 NKAIVDDTKHQ
+1285 NKAIVDDTKNP
-1296 PIEPEERITPQHK
+1296 PIEPEERITPQYK
-1309 DGIINAAKIVDN
+1309 DGIIDSKKTVDN

-1342 GKLEKVKIEDTI
+1342 GKLEKVTIEDII

-1368 GDKPAP
+1368 GEKPAP
-1374 VKLHVKDGKVIAEY
+1374 LKLSVKDGKVIAEY
-1388 ENITDTKE
+1388 ENITDMKE
-1396 RSIVFTVKVK
+1396 RSIVFKVKVK

-1414 IVNQAIV
+1414 IINKAIV
-1421 DDTKDSKKPEA
+1421 DDMKHPKEPEA

-1447 SVNNETPKLGEEVE
+1447 IVNNETPKLGEEVE
-1461 YRISFKNT
+1461 YRISIKNT
-1469 VENGKLAEV
+1469 VKYGKL
-1478 KIEDTLP
+1478 
-1485 EGLEYVENSL
+1485 
-1495 KAEGAGPNPV
+1495 
-1505 ELKMENGKVLA
+1505 
-1516 KYPEITDIEE
+1516 TD
-1526 RSITFKVKVKEE
+1526 
-1538 VKVGEKIVNKAIV
+1538 
-1551 DDTKHDPIN
+1551 
-1560 PKAEITPQYK
+1560 
-1570 DGKIE
+1570 
-1575 AEKVVNNP
+1575 
-1583 SPKLEEEVEYRI
+1583 
-1595 SFKNTVEH
+1595 
-1603 GKLAGVIIEDD
+1603 VI
-1614 LPNGLEYVKGSLQ
+1614 
-1627 AEGSKPDPV
+1627 
-1636 ELKFEN
+1636 
-1642 GKVLAKYPEI
+1642 
-1652 TDTKERSITFKVKVK
+1652 
-1667 GNVSDTIINQ
+1667 
-1677 AIVSDTKHPPET
+1677 
-1689 PKAEIIPQHKDG
+1689 
-1701 KLEAKKVV
+1701 
-1709 NNLLP
+1709 
-1714 KLGEEVEYRISFKNT
+1714 
-1729 VENGKLAEVKIE
+1729 IE

-1769 ENGKILA
+1769 ENGKVMAKYPEIMDTEERSIVFKVKVKEEVTVGKKIINKATIDDSQNKPVNPTAEIIPQYKDGKLEAKKMVNNETPKLGEEVEYRISFKNTVEHGKLTEVKIEDDLPNGLEYVKDSVKAVGAKPAPVELKFENGKVMA

-1788 ITFKVKVKD
+1788 ITFKVKVKGKVSDWIVNEAIVSDTKHPPETPTAEIIPQHKDGKVKAKKTVNNETPKLGEEVEYRISFKNTVEDGKLAEVKIEDTLPEGLEYVENSVKAEGSKPDPVELKVENGKVMAKYPEITDTEERSITFKVKVKD
-1797 EVKIGGKIVNK
+1797 EVKVGKKIVNK

-1813 TKKEPETPTAEITPQ
+1813 TKNEPETPTAEITPQ

-1835 AEKTVNNPSPKL
+1835 AKKTVNNETPKL
-1847 GEEIEYRISFKNTV
+1847 GEEVEYRISFKNTV
-1861 ENGKLAEVKIEDT
+1861 ENGKLAELKIEDD
-1874 LPNGLEYVKDSLQA
+1874 LPNGLEYVKDSLRA

-1893 NPVELKVKD
+1893 DPVELKVKD
-1902 GKVIAKYPEITDIE
+1902 GKVIAKYPEITDTE
-1916 ERSIVFKAKVKEDFK
+1916 ERSIVFKAKVKEEFK

-1948 KTREVT
+1948 TTSEVT
-1954 VTPEYKD
+1954 ITPEYKD

-1985 NFKNT
+1985 SFKNT

-2005 PAGLEYVENSLQA
+2005 PAGLEFVENSLQA
-2018 EGSKPNPVELKFE
+2018 EGFKPSPVELKFE

-2039 PVITD
+2039 LEIAD
-2044 TKERSIV
+2044 TKES
-2051 FKAKVK
+2051 AKV
-2057 EEAEIGK
+2057 
-2064 EIVNKAIVVDTT
+2064 
-2076 HEPEKP
+2076 
-2082 YVEITPQYKDGKIV
+2082 
-2096 AEKVANNHKPK
+2096 
-2107 LGEEVEYR
+2107 
-2115 IRFKNTVENGKLA
+2115 
-2128 EVNIKDTLPK
+2128 
-2138 GLEYVEGS
+2138 
-2146 ITAEGSKPKPVELK
+2146 
-2160 VENGKVTAKYPAI
+2160 
-2173 TDTEERSIVFKAK
+2173 
-2186 VKESVKA
+2186 

-2207 NVPEEPYVPITPQY
+2207 NLPEEPYVPITPQY

-2234 HEPKLG
+2234 REPKLG

-2248 FNNTVKDGKLAEVKI
+2248 FNNTVKDGKLVEVKI
-2263 EDEIPAGLEFVQ
+2263 EDKIPAGLEFVE
-2275 GSEKAEGDE
+2275 GSEKAEGEE

-2297 IATYSEIIDTKERSI
+2297 MAKYSEIMDTKERSI
-2312 AFKVKVKDSVAIG
+2312 VFKVKVKDSVTIG
-2325 KGITNK
+2325 KDITNK

-2337 DPNHPIIEP
+2337 DPNHPVIDP
-2346 TAKITPQYKDGKVKA
+2346 TAKITPQYKDGKIA
-2361 DKKVSKK
+2361 AHKKVNNHK
-2368 DPKLGEE
+2368 PKLGEE
-2375 IEYRISFHN
+2375 IEYRISFNN

-2396 EDEIPSGLEYVKD
+2396 EDEIPFGLEYVKD
-2409 SLKAEGEEPAP
+2409 SLKAEGDKPAP
-2420 VELKEEAGKVTAKYE
+2420 VELKEEAGKVSAKYE
-2435 NITDTKERSIIFKVK
+2435 NITDMKERSIIFKVK

-2468 DTKNPPERPEVY
+2468 DTKNPPERPEVD
-2480 ITPQHKDGKVKAD
+2480 ITPQHKDGKFKAN

-2509 QIRFKNTVENG
+2509 RISFNNTVENG

-2525 KIEDQLPTGLEYVKD
+2525 KIEDQLPNGLEYVKD
-2540 SLKSEGN
+2540 SLKAEGN

-2576 IFKVKVTEV
+2576 IFKVKVTEAV
-2585 AKVGKKIVNTA
+2585 KVGKKIVNTA

-2610 EAIITPEYKDGKLKA
+2610 EAIITPEYKNGKIKA

-2661 DELPSSLE
+2661 DELPNSLE

-2679 ENPKPLH
+2679 DSPKPLH
-2686 VKVKNGIVLAE
+2686 VKVKNGTVLAE
-2697 YPEIVD
+2697 YPEITD

-2709 IFKVKVKEKAKVGE
+2709 VFKGKVKEKAKIGE
-2723 EIVNTAVVED
+2723 AIVNTAVVED
-2733 TINPPEQPNVT
+2733 TINPPEKPNVA
-2744 IQPQYKDGALQAE
+2744 IQPQHKDGALQAE
-2757 KTVSNQEP
+2757 KTVSNHEP

-2773 RISFENTVENGRL
+2773 RISFENTVENGKL
-2786 TEVKVEDE
+2786 TEVKVEDK

-2817 LKVENGKVTVK
+2817 LKVENGKVTAK
-2828 YPEITDMKKRSII
+2828 YPEITDTKKRSII
-2841 FKVKVQETVQVGKE
+2841 FKAKVQETVQVGKE
-2855 IINKAIVDDNN
+2855 IINKAVVDDNN
-2866 PTTPPVESLIPITP
+2866 PTNPPVESLVPITP

-2906 RITFNGTVDG
+2906 RITFNGIVDG

-2927 IPAGLEY
+2927 IPSVLEY
-2934 VKDSLEAVGDKPVPT
+2934 VKDSLKAVGDKPVPT

-2958 TAKYPE
+2958 TVKYPEITDTKERSIIFKVKVKESVKVGEEITNKAIIHVDDPNHPVMEPTATIKPEYKDGKVKATKTVSNKEPKLGEEIEYRISFENTVENGKIAEVKIEDEIPAGLEYVQDSIRFEGAEPNPVELKMEFGKVIAKYLE

-2973 IFKAKVKETVKVG
+2973 IFKAKVKAAPSKG
-2986 GEITNKAIIHVDDPN
+2986 IT
-3001 HPVIEPTA
+3001 
-3009 TIKPEYKDGQ
+3009 
-3019 LKAMKA
+3019 
-3025 VSNKEPKLGEEV
+3025 
-3037 EYRISFKN
+3037 
-3045 TVENGKVAEVKVEDE
+3045 
-3060 IPAGLEYVQDSL
+3060 
-3072 RFEGAEPNP
+3072 
-3081 VELKVEFGKVIA
+3081 
-3093 KYLDIADR
+3093 
-3101 KERSIIFK
+3101 
-3109 AKVKE
+3109 
-3114 TVETGE
+3114 
-3120 KIVNKAIV
+3120 
-3128 GDTINQPEEPVVSI
+3128 
-3142 TPQYKDG
+3142 
-3149 MLKAEK
+3149 
-3155 EVSNKEP
+3155 
-3162 KLGEEVEYRISFKN
+3162 
-3176 TVENGKLA
+3176 
-3184 EVKIEDQLP
+3184 
-3193 DGLEYVKDSVKA
+3193 
-3205 KGAIEV
+3205 
-3211 KVENGKLTAK
+3211 
-3221 YENIIDTKERNITF
+3221 
-3235 KVKVKEKAGEEIVN
+3235 N

-3255 GINQPLEP
+3255 RINPPLEP
-3263 TVSIK
+3263 TVTILPK
-3268 PKEPE
+3268 TKEDFKIPEDPKEPEVKPEDPKEPKEPEVKPEDLKEPKEPEVKPEDPKEPKEPE

-3292 EVKPE
+3292 
-3297 DPKEPEVKPED
+3297 KEPEVKPED
-3308 PKEPEVKP
+3308 PKDLK
-3316 EDPKEPEVKPEDP
+3316 
-3329 KEPEVKPEDPKEPE
+3329 
-3343 VKPEDPKEPEV
+3343 
-3354 KPEDPKEPEVK
+3354 
-3365 PEDPK
+3365 
-3370 EPEVKPEDPK
+3370 
-3380 EPEVK
+3380 
-3385 PEDPKEPEVKPEDP
+3385 
-3399 KEPEVKPEDPKEPE
+3399 
-3413 VKPEDPKEPEVKPE
+3413 
-3427 DPKEPEVKPED
+3427 
-3438 PKEPEVKPED
+3438 
-3448 PKEPEVK
+3448 
-3455 PEDPK
+3455 
-3460 EPEVKPEDPKEPEVK
+3460 
-3475 PEDPKE
+3475 
-3481 PEVKPEDPKE
+3481 
-3491 PEVKPEDPKEPE
+3491 
-3503 VKLEKPEVRLEK
+3503 KPEVRLEK
-3515 LIKEPQV
+3515 LNKDPQV
-3522 KVEREL
+3522 KVEKEL
-3528 PKTGAASPWMVS
+3528 PKTGAAHPWMMS

>member
-1 MKKSLKC
+1 MKKVLKC
-8 FNVVTIIAL
+8 FNVVTMITL
-17 LLSIT
+17 LLSII

-27 AFAEI
+27 AFATEI
-32 HKKSWDELQGNDVR
+32 NKKSWDELQGNDVK

-55 IYRGEVAEREHV
+55 IYGGEVAKREHV

-81 ELVLKQNNEN
+81 ELVMKQNNDN
-91 EITFL
+91 EIMFL
-96 SQSMK
+96 PQSMK
-101 VNGEKLPENKVA
+101 VNGERLPENKVA

-127 SSNLKIRDLKSH
+127 SSNLKIQDLKSH
-139 EKMTVLIKASRT
+139 EKLTVLIKASRA

-168 VQIGSMSFDVEGIP
+168 LQIGTMSVDVEGIP

-187 EATADDEADSSKKS
+187 EANADDEGDSSKKNIGS
-201 VVPSVN
+201 PAD
-207 NTTKKVDEKLKVSV
+207 TRAKEVDGKLKVSA
-221 EDTNKP
+221 EDKNKP
-227 TSNTELVKQPVTE
+227 TSKTELVKQTVAE
-240 AEKQP
+240 DEKQL
-245 EKEVAKQSDAEVQ
+245 EKEKKQSPAAAKQSDTEVQ
-258 AASENASKVQIQ
+258 AASENASDVQIQ
-270 VGDKQGFGD
+270 VEDKQGFGD
-279 PLYSVITAGDLVQ
+279 PLYSTISAGDLVQ

-300 TTDHYGRQSLGY
+300 TDNYYTRQSVGG
-312 KTNKMTVDVDND
+312 KVNKKAVDIDND
-324 DSTFNSSTGAFPT
+324 DTTFNSSTGAFPN

-347 YLFWTAAMGVPG
+347 YLFWTAAMGTPSDAR
-359 NITDRKVTED
+359 TDYRVSDED
-369 QVRQPVK
+369 VRQPVK

-401 SNYSGSGAGYVAYAD
+401 ANHYSSGAGYVAFAD
-416 VTNVIAQQGISQ
+416 VTNVIAKQGISQ
-428 TLTVANVPQIKDVT
+428 KVTVANVPQIKFEK
-442 GGGYYWGNWNLIL
+442 GSGYYWGNWNLIL

-469 WEGLVSQKSTAWTDV
+469 WEGLVSQKSTAWADI

-507 GDPAEKDGYAYD
+507 GDPADHDGYAYD
-519 YGEYDFGA
+519 YGEYDFGL
-527 GYIKIKNINGKDND
+527 GYQKFKNINGKDND
-541 ANDSSMTEVQV
+541 VNDSSMTEVQV

-575 TDIHTYHFEGPNQ
+575 TDIHTYHLEGPNQ

-593 KEAKMRFRANGA
+593 KEGKMRFRAYGGG
-605 TGDIY
+605 GDIY
-610 VLNNAT
+610 VLNNTT

-637 KEIKEVKAG
+637 KEIKEVKVG
-646 EEITYKIEVKNDTK
+646 EEITYQIEVKNDTK

-676 DRLEYVPGSIQYV
+676 NRLEYVPGSIQYV
-689 TGSNTG
+689 TGSNKG
-695 QKTDDASDDEA
+695 QKTDDANDDEA

-712 IDFRIGEGADAKDG
+712 IDFRIGEGADATDG
-726 GVLKPGE
+726 GVLQPGE
-733 SAVLTFKVK
+733 SFIITFKVK
-742 VKESIKSDTTV
+742 VKESIQSDTTV

-771 EDDANV
+771 EDEANI
-777 TVTIPKEV
+777 TVTTPKEV
-785 PGEIEARK
+785 PGEIEAAK
-793 IASNKSP
+793 IASNKKPS
-800 KLGDEVEYRI
+800 LGDEVEYRI

-842 AEGVQPEP
+842 AEGAKPEP
-850 VELKFENGKII
+850 VELKFENGKVI
-861 AKYPAITDM
+861 AKYPEITDM

-882 ENAEI
+882 ETAKIGEEI
-887 GKEITNKATVSD
+887 VNKAIVSD
-899 KTTSPKNIEEKIT
+899 KTNPPKDLEEKIT
-912 PQHKAGRIDA
+912 PQHKAGKIDA
-922 KKKATNKKPKLGEEF
+922 KKKATNKKPKLGEEV
-937 EYQISFNNT
+937 EYKISFKNT

-966 FIQGSERAEGAGPSP
+966 FVQGSERAEGAGPKP
-981 VELKVENGKVIA
+981 LELKVENGKVIA
-993 KYPAITDTKERS
+993 KYPEITDTEERS

-1011 VKEEAKAGETI
+1011 VKEEAKVGETI
-1022 VNKAVVSDPNGQSEH
+1022 VNKAIVSDPNVPSEH
-1037 PEEKV
+1037 PEEKI
-1042 TPDYKDGKVDVDKS
+1042 TPGYKDGKVDVDKS

-1092 PAGVE
+1092 PEGVE

-1121 IIAKYPEITDT
+1121 VTAKYPEITDM
-1132 EKRSIVFKVK
+1132 EQRSIVFKVK
-1142 VKDSAKVGEA
+1142 VKETAKVGEA
-1152 IVNKAIAKDP
+1152 IVNKAVAKDP
-1162 KHDPVDAKVVITPQ
+1162 KHDPADAKVVITPQ

-1188 NNEKPKLGEEIE
+1188 NNEKPKPGEEIE

-1206 NTVENGKIAEVRVE
+1206 NTVENGKLAEVRVE
-1220 DTIPKGLEYVENSIK
+1220 DAIPTGLEYVENSIK
-1235 AEGEAPSPVELTVE
+1235 AEGEAPGPVELTVE
-1249 AGVVK
+1249 AGIVK
-1254 AKYIDIT
+1254 AKYINIT
-1261 DTKERSIVF
+1261 DMKERSIVF
-1270 KVKVKEEVE
+1270 KVKVKEEAKI
-1279 VGKEIV
+1279 GKEII
-1285 NKAIVDDTKHQ
+1285 NKAIVDDTKNP
-1296 PIEPEERITPQHK
+1296 PIEPEERITPQYK
-1309 DGIINAAKIVDN
+1309 DGIIDSKKTVDN

-1354 PNGLEYVKGSEKAE
+1354 PNGLEYVKDSEKAE
-1368 GDKPAP
+1368 GDNPAP

-1396 RSIVFTVKVK
+1396 RSIVFKVKVK
-1406 EEAEIGKE
+1406 EEAEVGKE
-1414 IVNQAIV
+1414 IVNKAIV
-1421 DDTKDSKKPEA
+1421 DDTKDSKEPEA

-1447 SVNNETPKLGEEVE
+1447 SVNNLVPKLGEEVE

-1485 EGLEYVENSL
+1485 EGLEYVENS
-1495 KAEGAGPNPV
+1495 
-1505 ELKMENGKVLA
+1505 
-1516 KYPEITDIEE
+1516 
-1526 RSITFKVKVKEE
+1526 VK
-1538 VKVGEKIVNKAIV
+1538 
-1551 DDTKHDPIN
+1551 
-1560 PKAEITPQYK
+1560 
-1570 DGKIE
+1570 
-1575 AEKVVNNP
+1575 
-1583 SPKLEEEVEYRI
+1583 
-1595 SFKNTVEH
+1595 
-1603 GKLAGVIIEDD
+1603 
-1614 LPNGLEYVKGSLQ
+1614 

-1636 ELKFEN
+1636 ELKVEN
-1642 GKVLAKYPEI
+1642 GKVVAKYPEI
-1652 TDTKERSITFKVKVK
+1652 TDTEERSIVFKVKVK
-1667 GNVSDTIINQ
+1667 AEVKVGEKIVNQ
-1677 AIVSDTKHPPET
+1677 AIIDDTKNKPET
-1689 PKAEIIPQHKDG
+1689 PKAEITPQHKDG
-1701 KLEAKKVV
+1701 KVEAKKVV
-1709 NNLLP
+1709 NNVSP

-1741 DTLPEGLE
+1741 D
-1749 YVENSLKA
+1749 N
-1757 EGAGTDSVELKF
+1757 
-1769 ENGKILA
+1769 
-1776 KYPEITDTKERS
+1776 
-1788 ITFKVKVKD
+1788 
-1797 EVKIGGKIVNK
+1797 
-1808 AIIDD
+1808 
-1813 TKKEPETPTAEITPQ
+1813 
-1828 HKDGKVE
+1828 
-1835 AEKTVNNPSPKL
+1835 
-1847 GEEIEYRISFKNTV
+1847 
-1861 ENGKLAEVKIEDT
+1861 
-1874 LPNGLEYVKDSLQA
+1874 LPNGLEYVKDSVKA

-1893 NPVELKVKD
+1893 EPVELQVKD
-1902 GKVIAKYPEITDIE
+1902 GKVIAKYPEITGTE
-1916 ERSIVFKAKVKEDFK
+1916 ERSVVFKAKVKEDFK
-1931 VGEGIVNKVVVD
+1931 VGDGIVNKVVVD

-1948 KTREVT
+1948 TTSEVT
-1954 VTPEYKD
+1954 ITPEYKD

-1985 NFKNT
+1985 SFKNT
-1990 VENGKLV
+1990 VENGKLT

-2005 PAGLEYVENSLQA
+2005 PAGLEYVENSLKA
-2018 EGSKPNPVELKFE
+2018 EGSKPGPVELKVE

-2039 PVITD
+2039 PAITD

-2051 FKAKVK
+2051 FKV
-2057 EEAEIGK
+2057 
-2064 EIVNKAIVVDTT
+2064 
-2076 HEPEKP
+2076 
-2082 YVEITPQYKDGKIV
+2082 
-2096 AEKVANNHKPK
+2096 
-2107 LGEEVEYR
+2107 
-2115 IRFKNTVENGKLA
+2115 
-2128 EVNIKDTLPK
+2128 
-2138 GLEYVEGS
+2138 
-2146 ITAEGSKPKPVELK
+2146 
-2160 VENGKVTAKYPAI
+2160 
-2173 TDTEERSIVFKAK
+2173 K

-2193 GEEIVNEAIVDDTK
+2193 GEEIVNEAVVDDTK
-2207 NVPEEPYVPITPQY
+2207 NLPEEPYVPITPQY

-2275 GSEKAEGDE
+2275 GSEKAEGEE

-2297 IATYSEIIDTKERSI
+2297 MAKYSEIMDTKERSI
-2312 AFKVKVKDSVAIG
+2312 IFKVKVKDSVAIG

-2337 DPNHPIIEP
+2337 DPNHPITEP

-2375 IEYRISFHN
+2375 IEYRISFSN

-2396 EDEIPSGLEYVKD
+2396 EDEIPSGLEFVKD
-2409 SLKAEGEEPAP
+2409 SLKAEGDKPAP
-2420 VELKEEAGKVTAKYE
+2420 VELKEEAGKIIAKYE
-2435 NITDTKERSIIFKVK
+2435 NITDMKERNIIFKVK
-2450 VKDSVE
+2450 VKDDVE

-2468 DTKNPPERPEVY
+2468 DSQNPVERPEVE
-2480 ITPQHKDGKVKAD
+2480 ITPEYKDGKIKAD

-2509 QIRFKNTVENG
+2509 RISFKNTVENG

-2525 KIEDQLPTGLEYVKD
+2525 KIEDQLPTGLEYVKN
-2540 SLKSEGN
+2540 SLKAEGN

-2576 IFKVKVTEV
+2576 SFKVKVTEAV
-2585 AKVGKKIVNTA
+2585 KVGKTIVNKA
-2596 IVDDDNPKNPPQKP
+2596 IVDDHNPKNPPQKP

-2632 APKLGEEVEYRITFR
+2632 APKIGEEVEYRITFR
-2647 NVVEHGKVAKVKIK
+2647 NVVEHGKVEKVKIK
-2661 DELPSSLE
+2661 DELPSGLE

-2697 YPEIVD
+2697 YPEITD

-2709 IFKVKVKEKAKVGE
+2709 VFKVKVKEKAKVGE
-2723 EIVNTAVVED
+2723 AIVNKAVVED
-2733 TINPPEQPNVT
+2733 TIHPPEQPN
-2744 IQPQYKDGALQAE
+2744 IAIEPQYKDGALQAE
-2757 KTVSNQEP
+2757 KTVSNHEP
-2765 KLGEEVEY
+2765 KLGEEIEY
-2773 RISFENTVENGRL
+2773 RISFENTVENGKL
-2786 TEVKVEDE
+2786 NEVKVEDE

-2817 LKVENGKVTVK
+2817 LHVENGKVTAK
-2828 YPEITDMKKRSII
+2828 YPEITDTKKRSII
-2841 FKVKVQETVQVGKE
+2841 FKVRVQESVQVGKE

-2934 VKDSLEAVGDKPVPT
+2934 VQDSLKAVGDKPAPT
-2949 ELKVENGKV
+2949 DLTVENGKV
-2958 TAKYPE
+2958 IVKYPD
-2964 ITDTKERSI
+2964 IMDMKERSI
-2973 IFKAKVKETVKVG
+2973 IFKVKVKETVKVG

-3001 HPVIEPTA
+3001 HPVMEPTA
-3009 TIKPEYKDGQ
+3009 IIKPEYKDGK
-3019 LKAMKA
+3019 LKATKT
-3025 VSNKEPKLGEEV
+3025 VSNPEPKLGEEI
-3037 EYRISFKN
+3037 EYRISFEN
-3045 TVENGKVAEVKVEDE
+3045 TIENGKLAVVKVEDE

-3081 VELKVEFGKVIA
+3081 IELKMEFGKVTATYI
-3093 KYLDIADR
+3093 DIMDR

-3109 AKVKE
+3109 VKVKE
-3114 TVETGE
+3114 TVKIGE

-3128 GDTINQPEEPVVSI
+3128 DDT
-3142 TPQYKDG
+3142 T
-3149 MLKAEK
+3149 
-3155 EVSNKEP
+3155 NK
-3162 KLGEEVEYRISFKN
+3162 
-3176 TVENGKLA
+3176 
-3184 EVKIEDQLP
+3184 
-3193 DGLEYVKDSVKA
+3193 
-3205 KGAIEV
+3205 
-3211 KVENGKLTAK
+3211 
-3221 YENIIDTKERNITF
+3221 
-3235 KVKVKEKAGEEIVN
+3235 
-3249 RAIVDD
+3249 
-3255 GINQPLEP
+3255 PLEP

-3268 PKEPE
+3268 LKKPE
-3273 VKPEDPKE
+3273 VKPEE
-3281 PEVKPEDPKEP
+3281 
-3292 EVKPE
+3292 
-3297 DPKEPEVKPED
+3297 
-3308 PKEPEVKP
+3308 
-3316 EDPKEPEVKPEDP
+3316 
-3329 KEPEVKPEDPKEPE
+3329 
-3343 VKPEDPKEPEV
+3343 
-3354 KPEDPKEPEVK
+3354 
-3365 PEDPK
+3365 
-3370 EPEVKPEDPK
+3370 
-3380 EPEVK
+3380 
-3385 PEDPKEPEVKPEDP
+3385 
-3399 KEPEVKPEDPKEPE
+3399 
-3413 VKPEDPKEPEVKPE
+3413 
-3427 DPKEPEVKPED
+3427 
-3438 PKEPEVKPED
+3438 
-3448 PKEPEVK
+3448 
-3455 PEDPK
+3455 
-3460 EPEVKPEDPKEPEVK
+3460 
-3475 PEDPKE
+3475 
-3481 PEVKPEDPKE
+3481 
-3491 PEVKPEDPKEPE
+3491 
-3503 VKLEKPEVRLEK
+3503 PEVRLEK
-3515 LIKEPQV
+3515 LIKEPHV

-3528 PKTGAASPWMVS
+3528 PKTGAASPWMMS

-3554 VLGRRRKQ
+3554 ILGRRRKQ

>member
-1 MKKSLKC
+1 MKKVLKC
-8 FNVVTIIAL
+8 FNVVTMIIL
-17 LLSIT
+17 LLSII

-27 AFAEI
+27 AFATEI
-32 HKKSWDELQGNDVR
+32 NKKSWDELQGNDVK

-81 ELVLKQNNEN
+81 ELVMKQNNDN
-91 EITFL
+91 EIMFL
-96 SQSMK
+96 PQSMK
-101 VNGEKLPENKVA
+101 VNGERLPENKVA

-127 SSNLKIRDLKSH
+127 SSNLKIQDLKSH

-168 VQIGSMSFDVEGIP
+168 VQIGTMSVDVEVIP

-187 EATADDEADSSKKS
+187 EANADEEADSSKKEVGS
-201 VVPSVN
+201 PVDN
-207 NTTKKVDEKLKVSV
+207 ATNKADEKQKASV
-221 EDTNKP
+221 EDKNKP
-227 TSNTELVKQPVTE
+227 TSNTELVKKPV
-240 AEKQP
+240 AKDEKQL
-245 EKEVAKQSDAEVQ
+245 EKEKKQSPVAAKQSDTEVQ

-270 VGDKQGFGD
+270 TGDKQGFGD
-279 PLYSVITAGDLVQ
+279 PLYSTIAAGDLVQ

-300 TTDHYGRQSLGY
+300 TDNYYTRQSVGG
-312 KTNKMTVDVDND
+312 KVNKKAVDIDND
-324 DSTFNSSTGAFPT
+324 DNTFNSSTGAFPN

-347 YLFWTAAMGVPG
+347 YLFWTAAMGTPSDAR
-359 NITDRKVTED
+359 TDYRVSDED
-369 QVRQPVK
+369 VRQPVK

-401 SNYSGSGAGYVAYAD
+401 ANHYSSGAGYVAYAD
-416 VTNVIAQQGISQ
+416 VTNVIAKQGISQ
-428 TLTVANVPQIKDVT
+428 TVTVANVPQIKFEK
-442 GGGYYWGNWNLIL
+442 GSGYYWGNWNLIL

-469 WEGLVSQKSTAWTDV
+469 WEGLVSQKSTAWTDI

-507 GDPAEKDGYAYD
+507 GDPAENDGYAYD
-519 YGEYDFGA
+519 YGEYDFGL
-527 GYIKIKNINGKDND
+527 GYQKFKNINGKDND
-541 ANDSSMTEVQV
+541 VNDSSMTEVQV

-575 TDIHTYHFEGPNQ
+575 TDIHTYHLEGPKQ

-593 KEAKMRFRANGA
+593 KEGKMRFRANGGG
-605 TGDIY
+605 GDIY
-610 VLNNAT
+610 VLNNTT

-637 KEIKEVKAG
+637 KEIKEVKVG
-646 EEITYKIEVKNDTK
+646 EEITYQIEVKNDTK

-676 DRLEYVPGSIQYV
+676 NRLEYVPGSIQYIS
-689 TGSNTG
+689 GSNKG
-695 QKTDDASDDEA
+695 QKTDDANDDEA

-712 IDFRIGEGADAKDG
+712 IDFRIGEGADATDG
-726 GVLKPGE
+726 GVLQPGE
-733 SAVLTFKVK
+733 SVIITFKVK
-742 VKESIKSDTTV
+742 VKESIQSDTTV

-760 GQDSAEIKYES
+760 GQDSTEIKYES
-771 EDDANV
+771 EDDANI
-777 TVTIPKEV
+777 TVTTPKEV
-785 PGEIEARK
+785 PGEIEATK
-793 IASNKSP
+793 IASNKTPS
-800 KLGDEVEYRI
+800 LGDEVEYRI
-810 TFKNKVKDGRLDVLT
+810 TFKNKAKDGRLDVLT

-842 AEGVQPEP
+842 AEGAKPEP
-850 VELKFENGKII
+850 VELKFENGKVIV
-861 AKYPAITDM
+861 KYPEITDM

-882 ENAEI
+882 ETAKI
-887 GKEITNKATVSD
+887 GEEVVNKAIVSD
-899 KTTSPKNIEEKIT
+899 KTNPPKNLEEKIT
-912 PQHKAGRIDA
+912 PQYKAGKIDA
-922 KKKATNKKPKLGEEF
+922 KKKATNKKPKLGEEV
-937 EYQISFNNT
+937 EYQISFKNT

-966 FIQGSERAEGAGPSP
+966 FVQGSERAEGAEPSP

-993 KYPAITDTKERS
+993 KYPEITDTEERS

-1011 VKEEAKAGETI
+1011 VKKEAKVGETI
-1022 VNKAVVSDPNGQSEH
+1022 VNKAIVSDPNGQSEH
-1037 PEEKV
+1037 PEEKI
-1042 TPDYKDGKVDVDKS
+1042 TPGYKEGKVDVDKS

-1092 PAGVE
+1092 PEGVE

-1121 IIAKYPEITDT
+1121 VTATYPEITDM
-1132 EKRSIVFKVK
+1132 EQRSIVFRVK
-1142 VKDSAKVGEA
+1142 VKGTAKVGEA
-1152 IVNKAIAKDP
+1152 IVNKAVAKDP
-1162 KHDPVDAKVVITPQ
+1162 KHDPTDAKVVITPQ

-1206 NTVENGKIAEVRVE
+1206 NTVENGKLAEVRVE
-1220 DTIPKGLEYVENSIK
+1220 DAIPTGLEYVENSIK
-1235 AEGEAPSPVELTVE
+1235 AEGEAPGPVELTFE

-1270 KVKVKEEVE
+1270 KVKVKEEAKI
-1279 VGKEIV
+1279 GKEII
-1285 NKAIVDDTKHQ
+1285 NKAIVDDTKNP
-1296 PIEPEERITPQHK
+1296 PIEPEERITPQYK
-1309 DGIINAAKIVDN
+1309 DGIINSKKTVDN

-1354 PNGLEYVKGSEKAE
+1354 PNGLEYVKDSEKAE

-1374 VKLHVKDGKVIAEY
+1374 VKLHVKDRKVIAEY

-1396 RSIVFTVKVK
+1396 RSIVFKVKVK
-1406 EEAEIGKE
+1406 EEAEVGK
-1414 IVNQAIV
+1414 
-1421 DDTKDSKKPEA
+1421 
-1432 KITPLHKDGKIKAKK
+1432 G
-1447 SVNNETPKLGEEVE
+1447 
-1461 YRISFKNT
+1461 
-1469 VENGKLAEV
+1469 
-1478 KIEDTLP
+1478 
-1485 EGLEYVENSL
+1485 
-1495 KAEGAGPNPV
+1495 
-1505 ELKMENGKVLA
+1505 
-1516 KYPEITDIEE
+1516 
-1526 RSITFKVKVKEE
+1526 
-1538 VKVGEKIVNKAIV
+1538 IVNKAIV
-1551 DDTKHDPIN
+1551 DDTKDP
-1560 PKAEITPQYK
+1560 TT
-1570 DGKIE
+1570 
-1575 AEKVVNNP
+1575 
-1583 SPKLEEEVEYRI
+1583 S
-1595 SFKNTVEH
+1595 
-1603 GKLAGVIIEDD
+1603 
-1614 LPNGLEYVKGSLQ
+1614 
-1627 AEGSKPDPV
+1627 
-1636 ELKFEN
+1636 
-1642 GKVLAKYPEI
+1642 
-1652 TDTKERSITFKVKVK
+1652 
-1667 GNVSDTIINQ
+1667 
-1677 AIVSDTKHPPET
+1677 
-1689 PKAEIIPQHKDG
+1689 
-1701 KLEAKKVV
+1701 
-1709 NNLLP
+1709 
-1714 KLGEEVEYRISFKNT
+1714 
-1729 VENGKLAEVKIE
+1729 
-1741 DTLPEGLE
+1741 
-1749 YVENSLKA
+1749 
-1757 EGAGTDSVELKF
+1757 
-1769 ENGKILA
+1769 
-1776 KYPEITDTKERS
+1776 
-1788 ITFKVKVKD
+1788 
-1797 EVKIGGKIVNK
+1797 
-1808 AIIDD
+1808 
-1813 TKKEPETPTAEITPQ
+1813 
-1828 HKDGKVE
+1828 
-1835 AEKTVNNPSPKL
+1835 
-1847 GEEIEYRISFKNTV
+1847 
-1861 ENGKLAEVKIEDT
+1861 
-1874 LPNGLEYVKDSLQA
+1874 
-1888 EGSKP
+1888 
-1893 NPVELKVKD
+1893 
-1902 GKVIAKYPEITDIE
+1902 
-1916 ERSIVFKAKVKEDFK
+1916 
-1931 VGEGIVNKVVVD
+1931 
-1943 DTKDP
+1943 
-1948 KTREVT
+1948 EVT
-1954 VTPEYKD
+1954 ITPEYKD

-1985 NFKNT
+1985 SFKNT
-1990 VENGKLV
+1990 VENGKLT

-2005 PAGLEYVENSLQA
+2005 PAGLEYVENSLKA
-2018 EGSKPNPVELKFE
+2018 EGSKPGPVELKVE

-2039 PVITD
+2039 PAITD
-2044 TKERSIV
+2044 TKERSIA
-2051 FKAKVK
+2051 FKVKVK

-2076 HEPEKP
+2076 NEPEKP
-2082 YVEITPQYKDGKIV
+2082 HVVITPQYKDGKIV
-2096 AEKVANNHKPK
+2096 AQKVANNHKPK

-2128 EVNIKDTLPK
+2128 EVNIKDTLPN
-2138 GLEYVEGS
+2138 GLEYVEDS
-2146 ITAEGSKPKPVELK
+2146 VKAEGSKPEPVELQVKNNK
-2160 VENGKVTAKYPAI
+2160 VMAKYPAI

-2193 GEEIVNEAIVDDTK
+2193 GEEILNEAVVDDTK
-2207 NVPEEPYVPITPQY
+2207 NLPEEPYVPITPQY

-2248 FNNTVKDGKLAEVKI
+2248 FNNAVQDGKLAEVKI

-2297 IATYSEIIDTKERSI
+2297 MAKYSEIMDTKERSI
-2312 AFKVKVKDSVAIG
+2312 VFKVKVKDSVAIG
-2325 KGITNK
+2325 KDITNK

-2337 DPNHPIIEP
+2337 DPNHPITEP
-2346 TAKITPQYKDGKVKA
+2346 TAKITPQYKDGKITA
-2361 DKKVSKK
+2361 HKKVNNHK
-2368 DPKLGEE
+2368 PKLGEE
-2375 IEYRISFHN
+2375 IEYRISFSN

-2396 EDEIPSGLEYVKD
+2396 EDEIPSGLEFVKD
-2409 SLKAEGEEPAP
+2409 SLKAEGDKPAP
-2420 VELKEEAGKVTAKYE
+2420 VELKEEAGKIIAKYE
-2435 NITDTKERSIIFKVK
+2435 NITDMKERNIIFKVK
-2450 VKDSVE
+2450 VKNDVE
-2456 VDKAIV
+2456 VEKAIV

-2468 DTKNPPERPEVY
+2468 DSQNPVERPEVE
-2480 ITPQHKDGKVKAD
+2480 ITPEYKDGKIKAD

-2509 QIRFKNTVENG
+2509 RIRFKNTVENG

-2540 SLKSEGN
+2540 SLKAEGN

-2576 IFKVKVTEV
+2576 SFKVKVTEA
-2585 AKVGKKIVNTA
+2585 AKIGKTIVNKA
-2596 IVDDDNPKNPPQKP
+2596 IVDDNNPKNPPQKP
-2610 EAIITPEYKDGKLKA
+2610 EAIIIPEYKDGKLKA
-2625 EKTVNNP
+2625 EKTVNNE

-2661 DELPSSLE
+2661 DELPSGLE

-2697 YPEIVD
+2697 YPEITD

-2709 IFKVKVKEKAKVGE
+2709 VFKVKVKEKAKVGE
-2723 EIVNTAVVED
+2723 AIVNKAVVED
-2733 TINPPEQPNVT
+2733 TIHPPEQPNIA

-2757 KTVSNQEP
+2757 KTVSNHEP

-2773 RISFENTVENGRL
+2773 RISFENTIENGKL

-2817 LKVENGKVTVK
+2817 LHVENGKVTAK
-2828 YPEITDMKKRSII
+2828 YPEITDTKKRSII
-2841 FKVKVQETVQVGKE
+2841 FKARVQESVQVGKE

-2934 VKDSLEAVGDKPVPT
+2934 VQDSLKAVGDKPAPT
-2949 ELKVENGKV
+2949 ELIVENGKV
-2958 TAKYPE
+2958 IVKYPD
-2964 ITDTKERSI
+2964 IMDTKERSI
-2973 IFKAKVKETVKVG
+2973 IFKVKVKETVKVG

-3001 HPVIEPTA
+3001 HPVMEPTA
-3009 TIKPEYKDGQ
+3009 TIKPEYKDGK
-3019 LKAMKA
+3019 LKATKT
-3025 VSNKEPKLGEEV
+3025 VSNKEPNLGEEI
-3037 EYRISFKN
+3037 EYRISFEN
-3045 TVENGKVAEVKVEDE
+3045 TVENGKLAVVKVEDE

-3072 RFEGAEPNP
+3072 RFEGTEPNP
-3081 VELKVEFGKVIA
+3081 IELKMEFGKVTA
-3093 KYLDIADR
+3093 VYLDIMDT

-3114 TVETGE
+3114 TVKIGE
-3120 KIVNKAIV
+3120 EIVNKAIV
-3128 GDTINQPEEPVVSI
+3128 EDT
-3142 TPQYKDG
+3142 T
-3149 MLKAEK
+3149 
-3155 EVSNKEP
+3155 NK
-3162 KLGEEVEYRISFKN
+3162 
-3176 TVENGKLA
+3176 
-3184 EVKIEDQLP
+3184 
-3193 DGLEYVKDSVKA
+3193 
-3205 KGAIEV
+3205 
-3211 KVENGKLTAK
+3211 
-3221 YENIIDTKERNITF
+3221 
-3235 KVKVKEKAGEEIVN
+3235 
-3249 RAIVDD
+3249 
-3255 GINQPLEP
+3255 PLEP

-3268 PKEPE
+3268 PKEPEVKPEDSKEPEVKPEDPKEPEVKPEDSKEPE

-3316 EDPKEPEVKPEDP
+3316 EDPKKPEVKPEDP
-3329 KEPEVKPEDPKEPE
+3329 EDPEDPEVKPEDSKEPEVKPEDPKEPE

-3380 EPEVK
+3380 KPEVK
-3385 PEDPKEPEVKPEDP
+3385 PED
-3399 KEPEVKPEDPKEPE
+3399 
-3413 VKPEDPKEPEVKPE
+3413 
-3427 DPKEPEVKPED
+3427 
-3438 PKEPEVKPED
+3438 
-3448 PKEPEVK
+3448 
-3455 PEDPK
+3455 
-3460 EPEVKPEDPKEPEVK
+3460 
-3475 PEDPKE
+3475 
-3481 PEVKPEDPKE
+3481 
-3491 PEVKPEDPKEPE
+3491 
-3503 VKLEKPEVRLEK
+3503 PEVRLEK
-3515 LIKEPQV
+3515 LIKEPHV

-3528 PKTGAASPWMVS
+3528 PKTGAASPWMMS

-3554 VLGRRRKQ
+3554 ILGRRRKQ

>member
-139 EKMTVLIKASRT
+139 EKMTMLIKASRT

-168 VQIGSMSFDVEGIP
+168 VQIGSMSVDVEGIP
-182 SEDKV
+182 SEEKV
-187 EATADDEADSSKKS
+187 EANADDEADSSKKE
-201 VVPSVN
+201 VGPSADSI
-207 NTTKKVDEKLKVSV
+207 TKKVDEKLKVSV
-221 EDTNKP
+221 EDKNKS
-227 TSNTELVKQPVTE
+227 TSKTELPKQPVTE

-245 EKEVAKQSDAEVQ
+245 EKEAAKQSNAEVQ

-279 PLYSVITAGDLVQ
+279 PLYSTIAPGNLVQ

-575 TDIHTYHFEGPNQ
+575 TDIHTYHFEGPTQ

-689 TGSNTG
+689 TGSNAG

-742 VKESIKSDTTV
+742 VKESIKSNTTV

-760 GQDSAEIKYES
+760 GQDSAEIQYKS

-825 IEDELPSSLEF
+825 IEDELPGSLEY

-842 AEGVQPEP
+842 AEGEKPEP

-882 ENAEI
+882 ETAKIGEEI
-887 GKEITNKATVSD
+887 VNKAIVSD
-899 KTTSPKNIEEKIT
+899 KTNPPKNIEEKIT
-912 PQHKAGRIDA
+912 PQHKAGKIDA
-922 KKKATNKKPKLGEEF
+922 KKKATNKHPKLGEEF

-966 FIQGSERAEGAGPSP
+966 FVQGSERAEGAGPSP

-993 KYPAITDTKERS
+993 KYPEITDTKERS

-1085 VMIEDTL
+1085 VLVEDTL

-1102 LKAEGIK
+1102 LKAKGIK

-1121 IIAKYPEITDT
+1121 VIAKYPEITDM

-1206 NTVENGKIAEVRVE
+1206 NTVENGKLAEVRVE

-1235 AEGEAPSPVELTVE
+1235 AEGEAPGPVELAVE

-1270 KVKVKEEVE
+1270 KVKVKEEAE

-1309 DGIINAAKIVDN
+1309 DGIIDATKIVDN
-1321 PSPKLGEEVEYRI
+1321 PTPKLGEEVEYRI

-1342 GKLEKVKIEDTI
+1342 GKLEKVTIEDTI
-1354 PNGLEYVKGSEKAE
+1354 PNGLEYVKGSENAE
-1368 GDKPAP
+1368 GDKPTP
-1374 VKLHVKDGKVIAEY
+1374 VNLHVKDGKVIAEY

-1396 RSIVFTVKVK
+1396 RSIVFKVKVK
-1406 EEAEIGKE
+1406 EEAEVGKE
-1414 IVNQAIV
+1414 IVNKAIV
-1421 DDTKDSKKPEA
+1421 DDTKDSKEPEA
-1432 KITPLHKDGKIKAKK
+1432 KITPLHKDGKMKAKK

-1469 VENGKLAEV
+1469 VEHGKLAEV

-1505 ELKMENGKVLA
+1505 ELKVENGKVIA
-1516 KYPEITDIEE
+1516 KYPAITDTEE

-1603 GKLAGVIIEDD
+1603 GKLAEVKIEDD

-1627 AEGSKPDPV
+1627 AEGSKPNPV

-1642 GKVLAKYPEI
+1642 GKVLVKYPEI

-1667 GNVSDTIINQ
+1667 GNVSDTIVNE

-1729 VENGKLAEVKIE
+1729 VENGKLAEIKIE
-1741 DTLPEGLE
+1741 DTLPEGVE
-1749 YVENSLKA
+1749 YVENSVKA
-1757 EGAGTDSVELKF
+1757 EGSKPDPVELKV
-1769 ENGKILA
+1769 ENGKVLA
-1776 KYPEITDTKERS
+1776 KYPEITDTEERS

-1797 EVKIGGKIVNK
+1797 EVKVGKKIVNK

-1813 TKKEPETPTAEITPQ
+1813 TKNEPETPTAEITPQ

-1835 AEKTVNNPSPKL
+1835 AKKTVNNPSPKL

-1861 ENGKLAEVKIEDT
+1861 ENGKLAEVKIEDN
-1874 LPNGLEYVKDSLQA
+1874 LPNGLEYVKDSVKA

-1893 NPVELKVKD
+1893 EPVELKVKD

-2005 PAGLEYVENSLQA
+2005 PAGLEYVENSVKA
-2018 EGSKPNPVELKFE
+2018 EGSKPDPVELKVE

-2039 PVITD
+2039 LEITD

-2064 EIVNKAIVVDTT
+2064 EIVNKAIVVDTKN
-2076 HEPEKP
+2076 EPEEP
-2082 YVEITPQYKDGKIV
+2082 YVEITPQYKDGKVV
-2096 AEKVANNHKPK
+2096 AQKVANNHKPK

-2186 VKESVKA
+2186 VKESVKV

-2368 DPKLGEE
+2368 DPKLEEE
-2375 IEYRISFHN
+2375 IEYRISFSN

-2409 SLKAEGEEPAP
+2409 SLKAEGDEPAP

-2468 DTKNPPERPEVY
+2468 DTKNPPERPEVD

-2625 EKTVNNP
+2625 DKTVNNP

-2661 DELPSSLE
+2661 DELPNGLE

-2697 YPEIVD
+2697 YPAITD

-2709 IFKVKVKEKAKVGE
+2709 VFKVKVKEKAKVGE
-2723 EIVNTAVVED
+2723 EIVNKAIVED
-2733 TINPPEQPNVT
+2733 TINPPEQPNIS

-2757 KTVSNQEP
+2757 KTVSNHEP

-2773 RISFENTVENGRL
+2773 RISFENTVENGKL

-2817 LKVENGKVTVK
+2817 LKVENGKVTAK
-2828 YPEITDMKKRSII
+2828 YSEITDTKKRSII
-2841 FKVKVQETVQVGKE
+2841 FKVRVQETVQVGKE
-2855 IINKAIVDDNN
+2855 IVNKAIVDDHN

-2892 VSNHEPKLGEEIEY
+2892 VSNHKPKLGEEIEY

-2934 VKDSLEAVGDKPVPT
+2934 VKDSLEAVGDKPAPT

-2958 TAKYPE
+2958 TAKYPD
-2964 ITDTKERSI
+2964 IMDTKERSI
-2973 IFKAKVKETVKVG
+2973 IFKVKVKEAVKVG

-3001 HPVIEPTA
+3001 HPVTEPTA
-3009 TIKPEYKDGQ
+3009 TIKPEYKDGK
-3019 LKAMKA
+3019 LKATKT
-3025 VSNKEPKLGEEV
+3025 VSNKEAKLGEEV

-3045 TVENGKVAEVKVEDE
+3045 TVENGKIAVVKVEDE

-3093 KYLDIADR
+3093 KYLDIADM

-3114 TVETGE
+3114 TVKIGE
-3120 KIVNKAIV
+3120 DIVNTAIV
-3128 GDTINQPEEPVVSI
+3128 GDTINQPEEPIVSI

-3149 MLKAEK
+3149 MLEAKK

-3193 DGLEYVKDSVKA
+3193 TGLEYVKNSVKA
-3205 KGAIEV
+3205 KDAIEV

-3273 VKPEDPKE
+3273 VKPEDPKDPKDPKEPKE
-3281 PEVKPEDPKEP
+3281 PEVKPEDPKEPKEPEVKPEDRKEPKEPEVKPEDPKEPKEPEVKPEDPKEPKEPEVKPEDPKEPKEPEVKPEDPKDPKEPKEPKEP

-3343 VKPEDPKEPEV
+3343 VKPEDPKEP
-3354 KPEDPKEPEVK
+3354 KEPEVK
-3365 PEDPK
+3365 PEN
-3370 EPEVKPEDPK
+3370 
-3380 EPEVK
+3380 
-3385 PEDPKEPEVKPEDP
+3385 
-3399 KEPEVKPEDPKEPE
+3399 
-3413 VKPEDPKEPEVKPE
+3413 
-3427 DPKEPEVKPED
+3427 
-3438 PKEPEVKPED
+3438 
-3448 PKEPEVK
+3448 
-3455 PEDPK
+3455 
-3460 EPEVKPEDPKEPEVK
+3460 
-3475 PEDPKE
+3475 
-3481 PEVKPEDPKE
+3481 
-3491 PEVKPEDPKEPE
+3491 
-3503 VKLEKPEVRLEK
+3503 PEVRLEK

-3528 PKTGAASPWMVS
+3528 PKTGAVSPLMMS

-3554 VLGRRRKQ
+3554 ILGRRRKQ

>member
-168 VQIGSMSFDVEGIP
+168 VQIGSMSFNVEGIP

-187 EATADDEADSSKKS
+187 EANADDEADSSKEE
-201 VVPSVN
+201 VGPSPDS
-207 NTTKKVDEKLKVSV
+207 TPKKITEKLKVSV
-221 EDTNKP
+221 EDTNNP

-245 EKEVAKQSDAEVQ
+245 EKEAAKQSNAEVQ

-279 PLYSVITAGDLVQ
+279 PLYSTITAGDLVQ

-300 TTDHYGRQSLGY
+300 TDNHYTRQSVGG
-312 KTNKMTVDVDND
+312 KTNKKAVDVDND
-324 DSTFNSSTGAFPT
+324 DTTFNSSTGAFPN

-347 YLFWTAAMGVPG
+347 YLFWTAAMGAPSDARIDYRVS
-359 NITDRKVTED
+359 DED
-369 QVRQPVK
+369 VRQPIK

-401 SNYSGSGAGYVAYAD
+401 ANHYSS
-416 VTNVIAQQGISQ
+416 
-428 TLTVANVPQIKDVT
+428 
-442 GGGYYWGNWNLIL
+442 GYYWGNWNLIL

-469 WEGLVSQKSTAWTDV
+469 WEGLVSQKSTAWANI

-507 GDPAEKDGYAYD
+507 GDPAENDIYAYD
-519 YGEYDFGA
+519 YGEYDFGL
-527 GYIKIKNINGKDND
+527 GYQKLKNINSKEND
-541 ANDSSMTEVQV
+541 VNDSSMTEVQV

-575 TDIHTYHFEGPNQ
+575 TDIHTYHLEGPNQ

-689 TGSNTG
+689 TGSNAG

-742 VKESIKSDTTV
+742 VKESIKSNTTV

-825 IEDELPSSLEF
+825 IEDQLPSSLEF

-899 KTTSPKNIEEKIT
+899 KTTSTKNIEEKIT
-912 PQHKAGRIDA
+912 PQHKAGKIDA

-966 FIQGSERAEGAGPSP
+966 FVQGSERAEGAGPSP

-1085 VMIEDTL
+1085 VLVEDTL

-1121 IIAKYPEITDT
+1121 IIAKYPEITDM

-1162 KHDPVDAKVVITPQ
+1162 KNEPVESDVVITPQ

-1188 NNEKPKLGEEIE
+1188 NNKKPKLGEEIE

-1206 NTVENGKIAEVRVE
+1206 NMVENGKLAEVRVE

-1249 AGVVK
+1249 AGVIK

-1396 RSIVFTVKVK
+1396 RSIVFKVKVK

-1485 EGLEYVENSL
+1485 EGVEYVENSL

-1603 GKLAGVIIEDD
+1603 GKLAEVIIEDD

-1627 AEGSKPDPV
+1627 AEGSKPNPV

-1667 GNVSDTIINQ
+1667 GNVSDT
-1677 AIVSDTKHPPET
+1677 KHPPET

-1709 NNLLP
+1709 NNLL
-1714 KLGEEVEYRISFKNT
+1714 
-1729 VENGKLAEVKIE
+1729 
-1741 DTLPEGLE
+1741 
-1749 YVENSLKA
+1749 
-1757 EGAGTDSVELKF
+1757 
-1769 ENGKILA
+1769 
-1776 KYPEITDTKERS
+1776 
-1788 ITFKVKVKD
+1788 
-1797 EVKIGGKIVNK
+1797 
-1808 AIIDD
+1808 
-1813 TKKEPETPTAEITPQ
+1813 
-1828 HKDGKVE
+1828 
-1835 AEKTVNNPSPKL
+1835 
-1847 GEEIEYRISFKNTV
+1847 
-1861 ENGKLAEVKIEDT
+1861 
-1874 LPNGLEYVKDSLQA
+1874 
-1888 EGSKP
+1888 
-1893 NPVELKVKD
+1893 
-1902 GKVIAKYPEITDIE
+1902 
-1916 ERSIVFKAKVKEDFK
+1916 
-1931 VGEGIVNKVVVD
+1931 
-1943 DTKDP
+1943 
-1948 KTREVT
+1948 
-1954 VTPEYKD
+1954 
-1961 GKLKAEKFVNNKKPK
+1961 
-1976 LGEEVEYRI
+1976 
-1985 NFKNT
+1985 
-1990 VENGKLV
+1990 
-1997 EVKVEDEI
+1997 
-2005 PAGLEYVENSLQA
+2005 
-2018 EGSKPNPVELKFE
+2018 
-2031 NGKVMAKY
+2031 
-2039 PVITD
+2039 
-2044 TKERSIV
+2044 
-2051 FKAKVK
+2051 
-2057 EEAEIGK
+2057 
-2064 EIVNKAIVVDTT
+2064 
-2076 HEPEKP
+2076 
-2082 YVEITPQYKDGKIV
+2082 
-2096 AEKVANNHKPK
+2096 
-2107 LGEEVEYR
+2107 
-2115 IRFKNTVENGKLA
+2115 
-2128 EVNIKDTLPK
+2128 
-2138 GLEYVEGS
+2138 
-2146 ITAEGSKPKPVELK
+2146 
-2160 VENGKVTAKYPAI
+2160 
-2173 TDTEERSIVFKAK
+2173 
-2186 VKESVKA
+2186 
-2193 GEEIVNEAIVDDTK
+2193 
-2207 NVPEEPYVPITPQY
+2207 
-2221 KDGKIEARKEVSN
+2221 
-2234 HEPKLG
+2234 
-2240 EEIEYRII
+2240 
-2248 FNNTVKDGKLAEVKI
+2248 
-2263 EDEIPAGLEFVQ
+2263 
-2275 GSEKAEGDE
+2275 
-2284 PKPVELKVENGKV
+2284 
-2297 IATYSEIIDTKERSI
+2297 
-2312 AFKVKVKDSVAIG
+2312 
-2325 KGITNK
+2325 
-2331 AIIHVD
+2331 
-2337 DPNHPIIEP
+2337 
-2346 TAKITPQYKDGKVKA
+2346 
-2361 DKKVSKK
+2361 
-2368 DPKLGEE
+2368 
-2375 IEYRISFHN
+2375 
-2384 TVKDGKLAEVKI
+2384 
-2396 EDEIPSGLEYVKD
+2396 
-2409 SLKAEGEEPAP
+2409 
-2420 VELKEEAGKVTAKYE
+2420 
-2435 NITDTKERSIIFKVK
+2435 
-2450 VKDSVE
+2450 
-2456 VDKAIV
+2456 
-2462 NKAIVD
+2462 
-2468 DTKNPPERPEVY
+2468 
-2480 ITPQHKDGKVKAD
+2480 
-2493 KKVSKKDPK
+2493 
-2502 LGEEVEY
+2502 
-2509 QIRFKNTVENG
+2509 
-2520 KLAEV
+2520 
-2525 KIEDQLPTGLEYVKD
+2525 
-2540 SLKSEGN
+2540 
-2547 EPNPVELKE
+2547 
-2556 EAGKIT
+2556 
-2562 AKYENITDTAERSI
+2562 
-2576 IFKVKVTEV
+2576 
-2585 AKVGKKIVNTA
+2585 
-2596 IVDDDNPKNPPQKP
+2596 
-2610 EAIITPEYKDGKLKA
+2610 
-2625 EKTVNNP
+2625 
-2632 APKLGEEVEYRITFR
+2632 
-2647 NVVEHGKVAKVKIK
+2647 
-2661 DELPSSLE
+2661 
-2669 FVEGSERAEG
+2669 
-2679 ENPKPLH
+2679 
-2686 VKVKNGIVLAE
+2686 
-2697 YPEIVD
+2697 
-2703 TKERSI
+2703 
-2709 IFKVKVKEKAKVGE
+2709 
-2723 EIVNTAVVED
+2723 
-2733 TINPPEQPNVT
+2733 
-2744 IQPQYKDGALQAE
+2744 
-2757 KTVSNQEP
+2757 
-2765 KLGEEVEY
+2765 
-2773 RISFENTVENGRL
+2773 
-2786 TEVKVEDE
+2786 
-2794 IPAGLEYVQDSIKSD
+2794 
-2809 GPEPNPVE
+2809 
-2817 LKVENGKVTVK
+2817 
-2828 YPEITDMKKRSII
+2828 
-2841 FKVKVQETVQVGKE
+2841 
-2855 IINKAIVDDNN
+2855 
-2866 PTTPPVESLIPITP
+2866 
-2880 QYKDGKLEARKE
+2880 
-2892 VSNHEPKLGEEIEY
+2892 
-2906 RITFNGTVDG
+2906 
-2916 GKLVDVKIEDE
+2916 
-2927 IPAGLEY
+2927 
-2934 VKDSLEAVGDKPVPT
+2934 
-2949 ELKVENGKV
+2949 
-2958 TAKYPE
+2958 
-2964 ITDTKERSI
+2964 
-2973 IFKAKVKETVKVG
+2973 
-2986 GEITNKAIIHVDDPN
+2986 
-3001 HPVIEPTA
+3001 
-3009 TIKPEYKDGQ
+3009 
-3019 LKAMKA
+3019 
-3025 VSNKEPKLGEEV
+3025 PKLGEEV

-3093 KYLDIADR
+3093 KYLDISDR

-3162 KLGEEVEYRISFKN
+3162 KLGEVVEYRISFKN

-3292 EVKPE
+3292 EVK
-3297 DPKEPEVKPED
+3297 
-3308 PKEPEVKP
+3308 
-3316 EDPKEPEVKPEDP
+3316 
-3329 KEPEVKPEDPKEPE
+3329 
-3343 VKPEDPKEPEV
+3343 
-3354 KPEDPKEPEVK
+3354 
-3365 PEDPK
+3365 
-3370 EPEVKPEDPK
+3370 
-3380 EPEVK
+3380 
-3385 PEDPKEPEVKPEDP
+3385 
-3399 KEPEVKPEDPKEPE
+3399 
-3413 VKPEDPKEPEVKPE
+3413 
-3427 DPKEPEVKPED
+3427 
-3438 PKEPEVKPED
+3438 
-3448 PKEPEVK
+3448 
-3455 PEDPK
+3455 
-3460 EPEVKPEDPKEPEVK
+3460 
-3475 PEDPKE
+3475 
-3481 PEVKPEDPKE
+3481 
-3491 PEVKPEDPKEPE
+3491 
-3503 VKLEKPEVRLEK
+3503 LEKPEVRLEK

>member
-279 PLYSVITAGDLVQ
+279 PLYSTIAAGNLVQ

-324 DSTFNSSTGAFPT
+324 DSTFNSSTGAFPN

-359 NITDRKVTED
+359 NIANRKVTED

-376 MKMGNKQYAEVSADS
+376 MKMGNKEYTEVSADS
-391 IRKADYLPYI
+391 IRKADSLPYI

-416 VTNVIAQQGISQ
+416 VTDVIAQQGISQ

-469 WEGLVSQKSTAWTDV
+469 WEGLVSQKSTAWTDI

-507 GDPAEKDGYAYD
+507 GDPAEKDIYAYD

-527 GYIKIKNINGKDND
+527 GYVKIKNINGKDND
-541 ANDSSMTEVQV
+541 VNDSSMTEVQV

-575 TDIHTYHFEGPNQ
+575 TDIHTYHLEGPNQ

-646 EEITYKIEVKNDTK
+646 EEITYQIEVKNDTK

-733 SAVLTFKVK
+733 SAILTFKVK

-825 IEDELPSSLEF
+825 IEDKLPSSLEF

-882 ENAEI
+882 ETAKIGEEI
-887 GKEITNKATVSD
+887 VNKAIVSD
-899 KTTSPKNIEEKIT
+899 KTNPPKNIEEKIT
-912 PQHKAGRIDA
+912 PQHKAGKIDA

-966 FIQGSERAEGAGPSP
+966 FVQGSERAEGAGPSP
-981 VELKVENGKVIA
+981 VELKVENGKIIA
-993 KYPAITDTKERS
+993 KYPEITDTKERS

-1079 NGKLEK
+1079 NGKLEN
-1085 VMIEDTL
+1085 VLVEDTL
-1092 PAGVE
+1092 PKDVE

-1116 MENGK
+1116 MEDGK
-1121 IIAKYPEITDT
+1121 IIAKYPEITDM

-1142 VKDSAKVGEA
+1142 VKDSAKVGEV

-1206 NTVENGKIAEVRVE
+1206 NMVENGKLAEVRVE

-1374 VKLHVKDGKVIAEY
+1374 VKLHVKGGKVIAEY

-1396 RSIVFTVKVK
+1396 RSIVFKVKVK
-1406 EEAEIGKE
+1406 EEAEVGKE

-1485 EGLEYVENSL
+1485 EGVEYVENSL

-1603 GKLAGVIIEDD
+1603 GKLAEVIIKDD
-1614 LPNGLEYVKGSLQ
+1614 LPNGLEYVKDSLQ
-1627 AEGSKPDPV
+1627 AEGSKPAPV
-1636 ELKFEN
+1636 ELKVEN

-1652 TDTKERSITFKVKVK
+1652 TDMEERSITFKVKVK
-1667 GNVSDTIINQ
+1667 GNVSNTIVNE
-1677 AIVSDTKHPPET
+1677 AIVSDTKHLPET
-1689 PKAEIIPQHKDG
+1689 PKAEIIPQYKDG

-1741 DTLPEGLE
+1741 DTLPEGVE

-1769 ENGKILA
+1769 ENGKIMA

-1797 EVKIGGKIVNK
+1797 EVKIGEKIVNK

-2234 HEPKLG
+2234 YEPKLG

-2275 GSEKAEGDE
+2275 GSEKAEGAE

-2297 IATYSEIIDTKERSI
+2297 IATYAEIMDTEERSI
-2312 AFKVKVKDSVAIG
+2312 VFKVKVKESVTIG
-2325 KGITNK
+2325 KAITNK

-2337 DPNHPIIEP
+2337 DPNHPTIEP
-2346 TAKITPQYKDGKVKA
+2346 TAKITPQYKDGKIIA
-2361 DKKVSKK
+2361 HKKVNNDK
-2368 DPKLGEE
+2368 PKLGEE
-2375 IEYRISFHN
+2375 IEYRISFSN

-2409 SLKAEGEEPAP
+2409 SLKAEGDKPAP

-2450 VKDSVE
+2450 VKDTAE

-2462 NKAIVD
+2462 NRAIVD
-2468 DTKNPPERPEVY
+2468 DTKNPPERPEVV
-2480 ITPQHKDGKVKAD
+2480 ITPQYKEGKVKAD
-2493 KKVSKKDPK
+2493 KNVSKKDPK

-2509 QIRFKNTVENG
+2509 RISFKNTVENG

-2525 KIEDQLPTGLEYVKD
+2525 KIEDQLPAGLEYVKD
-2540 SLKSEGN
+2540 SLKAEGN

-2576 IFKVKVTEV
+2576 VFKVKVTEAV
-2585 AKVGKKIVNTA
+2585 KVGKEIVNTA
-2596 IVDDDNPKNPPQKP
+2596 IVDDHNPKNPLQKP

-2625 EKTVNNP
+2625 EKTVNNS

-2661 DELPSSLE
+2661 DELPTGLE

-2733 TINPPEQPNVT
+2733 TINPPEQPNIA

-2757 KTVSNQEP
+2757 KTVSNHEP

-2817 LKVENGKVTVK
+2817 LKVENGKVTAK

-3009 TIKPEYKDGQ
+3009 TIKPEYKDGK
-3019 LKAMKA
+3019 LKATKA

-3114 TVETGE
+3114 TVETGK

-3438 PKEPEVKPED
+3438 LKEPEVKPEN
-3448 PKEPEVK
+3448 PKK
-3455 PEDPK
+3455 
-3460 EPEVKPEDPKEPEVK
+3460 
-3475 PEDPKE
+3475 
-3481 PEVKPEDPKE
+3481 
-3491 PEVKPEDPKEPE
+3491 PE

-3528 PKTGAASPWMVS
+3528 PKTGAASPWMMS

>member
-1 MKKSLKC
+1 MKKVLKC
-8 FNVVTIIAL
+8 FNVVTMITL
-17 LLSIT
+17 LLSII

-27 AFAEI
+27 AFATEI
-32 HKKSWDELQGNDVR
+32 NKKNWDELQGNDVK
-46 IKAEQVNAE
+46 IKVEQVNAE
-55 IYRGEVAEREHV
+55 IYKGEVAEREHV

-76 DTPIQ
+76 ATPIQ
-81 ELVLKQNNEN
+81 ELVIKQNNEN

-96 SQSMK
+96 SQSVK

-113 DFYVEEKDKGGKLL
+113 DFYVEEKDKGGKVL
-127 SSNLKIRDLKSH
+127 SSNLKIKDLKSH
-139 EKMTVLIKASRT
+139 EKMTVLIKASRK
-151 QHFNKEYKQK
+151 QQFNKAYKQK
-161 ISVQKDQ
+161 ISVQKDK
-168 VQIGSMSFDVEGIP
+168 VQIGNMSVDVEGIP

-187 EATADDEADSSKKS
+187 EANADDEPDSSKKE
-201 VVPSVN
+201 VGPSADSI
-207 NTTKKVDEKLKVSV
+207 TKKVDEKLKVSV

-245 EKEVAKQSDAEVQ
+245 EKEAAKQSNAEVQ

-279 PLYSVITAGDLVQ
+279 PLYSTITAGDLVQ

-300 TTDHYGRQSLGY
+300 KDNHYTRLSMGKQSNKTTV
-312 KTNKMTVDVDND
+312 NVDND
-324 DSTFNSSTGAFPT
+324 VTTFNSSTGAFPN

-347 YLFWTAAMGVPG
+347 YLFWTAAMGTPASGYKDYRVS
-359 NITDRKVTED
+359 DED
-369 QVRQPVK
+369 VRQPVK
-376 MKMGNKQYAEVSADS
+376 MKMGNKEYAEVSADS
-391 IRKADYLPYI
+391 IRKANSLPYI

-416 VTNVIAQQGISQ
+416 VTNVIAKQGISQ
-428 TLTVANVPQIKDVT
+428 TVTVANIPQIKFEN

-469 WEGLVSQKSTAWTDV
+469 WEGLVAQKDAVNWTGI
-484 SVNKINTPKEG
+484 NINHINTPKDG

-507 GDPAEKDGYAYD
+507 GDPAEDKGIVKDGYAYD
-519 YGEYDFGA
+519 YGEYDFGY
-527 GYIKIKNINGKDND
+527 GYVKLKNIDGKDD
-541 ANDSSMTEVQV
+541 DVNDSTMTEIQV

-575 TDIHTYHFEGPNQ
+575 TDIHTYHLEGPSQ

-593 KEAKMRFRANGA
+593 TSGNIHFKAKYA

-637 KEIKEVKAG
+637 KEIKDVKAG
-646 EEITYKIEVKNDTK
+646 EEFTYQIEVKNDTK

-689 TGSNTG
+689 SGSNKG
-695 QKTDDASDDEA
+695 NKTDNASDDEA

-733 SAVLTFKVK
+733 SAILTFKVK

-777 TVTIPKEV
+777 TVTTPKEI
-785 PGEIEARK
+785 PGEIEATK
-793 IASNKSP
+793 VASNKTPSV
-800 KLGDEVEYRI
+800 GDEVEYRI
-810 TFKNKVKDGRLDVLT
+810 RFKNTIKDGRLDVLT
-825 IEDELPSSLEF
+825 IEDELPSSLEY

-842 AEGVQPEP
+842 AEGVKPEP
-850 VELKFENGKII
+850 VELKFENGKVI
-861 AKYPAITDM
+861 AKYPEIMDM

-882 ENAEI
+882 ETAKIGEEI
-887 GKEITNKATVSD
+887 VNKASISD
-899 KTTSPKNIEEKIT
+899 KTNPPKNLEEKIT
-912 PQHKAGRIDA
+912 PQHKAGKIAA
-922 KKKATNKKPKLGEEF
+922 KKKATNKKPKLGEEV
-937 EYQISFNNT
+937 EYQISFKNT
-946 VENGKLEA
+946 VENGKLDA
-954 VTIEDEIPANLE
+954 VTIEDEIPAHLE
-966 FIQGSERAEGAGPSP
+966 FVQGSERAEGVEPNP

-993 KYPAITDTKERS
+993 KYPEITDTKERS
-1005 IIFKVK
+1005 ISFKVK
-1011 VKEEAKAGETI
+1011 VKEEAKAGEPI
-1022 VNKAVVSDPNGQSEH
+1022 VNKAVVSEPNGQSEH
-1037 PEEKV
+1037 PEETI
-1042 TPDYKDGKVDVDKS
+1042 TPDYKYGKVGVEKS

-1070 RITFHNTVE
+1070 RITFYNTVE

-1085 VMIEDTL
+1085 ILVEDTL
-1092 PAGVE
+1092 PKGVE

-1102 LKAEGIK
+1102 LKAEGEK

-1116 MENGK
+1116 MEDGK
-1121 IIAKYPEITDT
+1121 LIAQYPEITDT

-1162 KHDPVDAKVVITPQ
+1162 KNEPVESKVVITPQ

-1188 NNEKPKLGEEIE
+1188 NNKKPKLGEEIE

-1206 NTVENGKIAEVRVE
+1206 NTVENGKLEEVRVE
-1220 DTIPKGLEYVENSIK
+1220 DTIPEGLEYVEDSIK
-1235 AEGEAPSPVELTVE
+1235 AEGEAPGPVELTVE
-1249 AGVVK
+1249 AGLVK

-1261 DTKERSIVF
+1261 DTKERSIIF
-1270 KVKVKEEVE
+1270 KVKVKEEAK
-1279 VGKEIV
+1279 VGKEII
-1285 NKAIVDDTKHQ
+1285 NKAIVDDTKNP

-1309 DGIINAAKIVDN
+1309 DGIIDATKTVNN

-1342 GKLEKVKIEDTI
+1342 GKLEKVTIEDTI
-1354 PNGLEYVKGSEKAE
+1354 PNGLEYVKDSEKSE
-1368 GDKPAP
+1368 GDKPSP
-1374 VKLHVKDGKVIAEY
+1374 LKLYVKDGKVIAEY

-1396 RSIVFTVKVK
+1396 RSIVFKVKVK
-1406 EEAEIGKE
+1406 EEAEVGKE
-1414 IVNQAIV
+1414 IVNKAIV
-1421 DDTKDSKKPEA
+1421 DDTKNRKEPEA
-1432 KITPLHKDGKIKAKK
+1432 KITPLHKDGKLKAKK
-1447 SVNNETPKLGEEVE
+1447 IVNNETPKLGEEVEYRISFKNTVKNGKLTEVKIEDILPNGLEYVENSLQAEGVGPNPVELKVENGKVIAKYPEITDTEERSIVFKVKVKEEAKVGEKIVNKATIDDSQNKPVNPTAEITPQYKDGKIEAKKVVNNEAPKLEEEVEYRISFKNTVEHGKLAEVIIEDDLPNGLEYVKDSLKAEGSKPDPVELKVENGKIVVKYPEITDTKERSITFKVKVKGKVSNSIVNEAIVSDTKNPPETPTAEIIPQHKDGKVEAKKTVNNKTPKLGEEVEYRISFKNTVEDGKLAEVKIEDTLPEGLEYVENSVKAEGSKPDPVELKFENGKVIAKYSAITDTEERSIIFKAKVKEEVKIGEKIVNKATVDDTKNEPVNPKAEITPQHKDGKVEAKKVVNNEAPKLGEEVE

-1478 KIEDTLP
+1478 KIED
-1485 EGLEYVENSL
+1485 N
-1495 KAEGAGPNPV
+1495 
-1505 ELKMENGKVLA
+1505 
-1516 KYPEITDIEE
+1516 
-1526 RSITFKVKVKEE
+1526 
-1538 VKVGEKIVNKAIV
+1538 
-1551 DDTKHDPIN
+1551 
-1560 PKAEITPQYK
+1560 
-1570 DGKIE
+1570 
-1575 AEKVVNNP
+1575 
-1583 SPKLEEEVEYRI
+1583 
-1595 SFKNTVEH
+1595 
-1603 GKLAGVIIEDD
+1603 
-1614 LPNGLEYVKGSLQ
+1614 
-1627 AEGSKPDPV
+1627 
-1636 ELKFEN
+1636 
-1642 GKVLAKYPEI
+1642 
-1652 TDTKERSITFKVKVK
+1652 
-1667 GNVSDTIINQ
+1667 
-1677 AIVSDTKHPPET
+1677 
-1689 PKAEIIPQHKDG
+1689 
-1701 KLEAKKVV
+1701 
-1709 NNLLP
+1709 
-1714 KLGEEVEYRISFKNT
+1714 
-1729 VENGKLAEVKIE
+1729 
-1741 DTLPEGLE
+1741 
-1749 YVENSLKA
+1749 
-1757 EGAGTDSVELKF
+1757 
-1769 ENGKILA
+1769 
-1776 KYPEITDTKERS
+1776 
-1788 ITFKVKVKD
+1788 
-1797 EVKIGGKIVNK
+1797 
-1808 AIIDD
+1808 
-1813 TKKEPETPTAEITPQ
+1813 
-1828 HKDGKVE
+1828 
-1835 AEKTVNNPSPKL
+1835 
-1847 GEEIEYRISFKNTV
+1847 
-1861 ENGKLAEVKIEDT
+1861 
-1874 LPNGLEYVKDSLQA
+1874 LPNGLEYVKDSVKA
-1888 EGSKP
+1888 EGAKP
-1893 NPVELKVKD
+1893 DPVELKVKD
-1902 GKVIAKYPEITDIE
+1902 GKVIAEYPEITDTE
-1916 ERSIVFKAKVKEDFK
+1916 ERSIIFKAKVKEDFK
-1931 VGEGIVNKVVVD
+1931 VGESIVNKVVVD

-1948 KTREVT
+1948 TTSDVT
-1954 VTPEYKD
+1954 IKPEYKD
-1961 GKLKAEKFVNNKKPK
+1961 GKLKAEKLVNNKKPK

-1985 NFKNT
+1985 RFKNT

-1997 EVKVEDEI
+1997 EVKVEDEL

-2018 EGSKPNPVELKFE
+2018 EGSKPSPVELKFE

-2039 PVITD
+2039 LEITD
-2044 TKERSIV
+2044 TKERSII
-2051 FKAKVK
+2051 FKVKVK

-2064 EIVNKAIVVDTT
+2064 EIVNKAIVVDTKN
-2076 HEPEKP
+2076 EPKEP
-2082 YVEITPQYKDGKIV
+2082 HVEITPQYKDGKV
-2096 AEKVANNHKPK
+2096 TAQKVANNHKPK

-2128 EVNIKDTLPK
+2128 EVNIKDTLPT

-2146 ITAEGSKPKPVELK
+2146 IMAEGSKPKPVELQVKNNK
-2160 VENGKVTAKYPAI
+2160 VMAKYPAI

-2186 VKESVKA
+2186 VKESVKV
-2193 GEEIVNEAIVDDTK
+2193 GEEIVNEAIVDDT
-2207 NVPEEPYVPITPQY
+2207 NNPPEEPYVPITPQY

-2263 EDEIPAGLEFVQ
+2263 EDELPAGLEFVQ

-2297 IATYSEIIDTKERSI
+2297 LATYAEIMDTKERSI

-2337 DPNHPIIEP
+2337 DPNHPITEP
-2346 TAKITPQYKDGKVKA
+2346 TAKITPQHKDGKIA
-2361 DKKVSKK
+2361 AHKKVNNDK
-2368 DPKLGEE
+2368 PKLGEE
-2375 IEYRISFHN
+2375 IEYRISFNN

-2409 SLKAEGEEPAP
+2409 SLKAEGDKPAP
-2420 VELKEEAGKVTAKYE
+2420 VELKEEAGKVIAKYE
-2435 NITDTKERSIIFKVK
+2435 NITDTKERSITFKVK

-2468 DTKNPPERPEVY
+2468 DTKNPPERPEVD
-2480 ITPQHKDGKVKAD
+2480 ITPQHKAGKFKAD

-2509 QIRFKNTVENG
+2509 RISFKNTVENG

-2525 KIEDQLPTGLEYVKD
+2525 KIEDEIPSGLEYVKD

-2547 EPNPVELKE
+2547 EPHPVELKE
-2556 EAGKIT
+2556 EAGKII

-2576 IFKVKVTEV
+2576 SFKVKVTEA
-2585 AKVGKKIVNTA
+2585 AKVGKKIVNKA

-2625 EKTVNNP
+2625 EKTVNNA

-2647 NVVEHGKVAKVKIK
+2647 NVVEHGKVAKVKITDK
-2661 DELPSSLE
+2661 LPAGLE

-2733 TINPPEQPNVT
+2733 TKNPPEQPNIA
-2744 IQPQYKDGALQAE
+2744 IQPQYKDGKLEARKE
-2757 KTVSNQEP
+2757 VSNHEP

-2773 RISFENTVENGRL
+2773 RISFENTVENGKL

-2817 LKVENGKVTVK
+2817 LKVENEKVTAK
-2828 YPEITDMKKRSII
+2828 YPEITDTQKRSII
-2841 FKVKVQETVQVGKE
+2841 FKVRVKETVQVGKE
-2855 IINKAIVDDNN
+2855 IVNKAIVDDNN
-2866 PTTPPVESLIPITP
+2866 PTNPPVESLIPISP

-2934 VKDSLEAVGDKPVPT
+2934 VKDSLKAVGDKPAPT
-2949 ELKVENGKV
+2949 ELTVENGKV
-2958 TAKYPE
+2958 IVKYPD
-2964 ITDTKERSI
+2964 IMDTKERSI
-2973 IFKAKVKETVKVG
+2973 IFKVKVKETVKVG
-2986 GEITNKAIIHVDDPN
+2986 EEITNKAIIHVDDPD

-3009 TIKPEYKDGQ
+3009 TIKPEYKDGK
-3019 LKAMKA
+3019 LKATKT
-3025 VSNKEPKLGEEV
+3025 VSNKEPKLGEEI

-3045 TVENGKVAEVKVEDE
+3045 TVENGKIAVVKVEDE

-3081 VELKVEFGKVIA
+3081 IELKMEFGKVIA
-3093 KYLDIADR
+3093 KYLEITDT

-3114 TVETGE
+3114 APSKEITNIAV
-3120 KIVNKAIV
+3120 V
-3128 GDTINQPEEPVVSI
+3128 GDGINPPLKPTVTILPKEKEDFKIPEEP
-3142 TPQYKDG
+3142 
-3149 MLKAEK
+3149 
-3155 EVSNKEP
+3155 
-3162 KLGEEVEYRISFKN
+3162 
-3176 TVENGKLA
+3176 
-3184 EVKIEDQLP
+3184 EVKP
-3193 DGLEYVKDSVKA
+3193 
-3205 KGAIEV
+3205 
-3211 KVENGKLTAK
+3211 
-3221 YENIIDTKERNITF
+3221 
-3235 KVKVKEKAGEEIVN
+3235 EE
-3249 RAIVDD
+3249 
-3255 GINQPLEP
+3255 
-3263 TVSIK
+3263 

-3273 VKPEDPKE
+3273 VKPEEPKE
-3281 PEVKPEDPKEP
+3281 PEVKPEEPKEP

-3297 DPKEPEVKPED
+3297 EPKEPEVKPEE

-3316 EDPKEPEVKPEDP
+3316 EEPKKPEVKPEEPKKPEVKPEEPKEPEVKPEEP
-3329 KEPEVKPEDPKEPE
+3329 KEPEVKPEEPKEPE
-3343 VKPEDPKEPEV
+3343 VKPEEPKEPEV
-3354 KPEDPKEPEVK
+3354 KPEEPKEPEVK
-3365 PEDPK
+3365 PEEPK
-3370 EPEVKPEDPK
+3370 EPEVKPEEPK

-3385 PEDPKEPEVKPEDP
+3385 PEEPKKPEVKPEEPKEPEVKPEEP
-3399 KEPEVKPEDPKEPE
+3399 KEPEVKPEEPKKPEVKPEEPKEPE
-3413 VKPEDPKEPEVKPE
+3413 VKPEELKKPEVKPE
-3427 DPKEPEVKPED
+3427 EPK
-3438 PKEPEVKPED
+3438 
-3448 PKEPEVK
+3448 
-3455 PEDPK
+3455 
-3460 EPEVKPEDPKEPEVK
+3460 
-3475 PEDPKE
+3475 
-3481 PEVKPEDPKE
+3481 
-3491 PEVKPEDPKEPE
+3491 
-3503 VKLEKPEVRLEK
+3503 VRLEK

-3528 PKTGAASPWMVS
+3528 PKTGAASPWMMS

-3554 VLGRRRKQ
+3554 TLGRRRKQ